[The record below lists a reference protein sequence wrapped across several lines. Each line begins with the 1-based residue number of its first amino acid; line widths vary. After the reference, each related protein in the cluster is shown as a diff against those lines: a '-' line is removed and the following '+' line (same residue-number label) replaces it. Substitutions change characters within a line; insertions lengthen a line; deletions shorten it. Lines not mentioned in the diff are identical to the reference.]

1 MKKRLIS
8 LLLAFSM
15 MLTFLPVGA
24 VTVFAV
30 DSEWSCG
37 ATDSDTVT
45 AHFNSTSGTLTFSGE
60 GAMENYQTMHFVAPW
75 KEISNQIKKIVIEN
89 GVTSIGSNAF
99 YQCSDMQATLDLSN
113 AKALTSIGNNAFYGC
128 KELTGTLKFPDSVT
142 GIGAKAFRDCNNLS
156 GNFELPESL
165 QSVGIDAFCNCYNL
179 TGGLKLPDTVT
190 SIGTG
195 AFNNCAKLDGY
206 LVLSSSLTKIPQY
219 AFNNCVN
226 LKVEDKLVIPSS
238 VTVIEDGAF
247 TRCSSLTG
255 DLEIPDTVTSIG
267 NHAFNGCSSL
277 NGYLTLPSQLT
288 VIPSCAFWNCS
299 QLKVQGGL
307 KIPENVKS
315 IGWGAFKGCAQLK
328 GSLTLPEN
336 IESIGRQAFYDCT
349 GLTGTLKIPE
359 NVKSIGGDAFRG
371 CAQLKGSLTLPK
383 DIESIGE
390 QAFYDCTGLTG
401 TLKIPDTVTKI
412 EQGTFYH
419 CGLDFIF
426 PSNVTSIGPRA
437 FDACVNFKGDE
448 EGNFMIPETVQTVG
462 EDAFKRAGIKRLFLP
477 QNLQNI
483 QQIDEQNRAIYYNGT
498 RAELEEAIGTNNFTN
513 LDRAKLKIGSQ
524 DIRYL
529 CNVTFNPNGGVFA
542 DGTSAPKTIEGIYR
556 TEKVATKGD
565 VPANPTRKG
574 YVFDGW
580 YYTDNVARAMTA
592 FDPATE
598 GVPDTIT
605 LYAAWR
611 QTDTLATVAI
621 SGLSDGDTL
630 VKGKEYP
637 FTVKITPDGDAGNGK
652 LTLTLANGG
661 TLYQQKDDG
670 TWEEMTSSELDIA
683 LVSKS
688 YQFKLIP
695 DQTGPNTLTA
705 GVQKDGLTGAPNTD
719 EVNFTVRDYEDGTVA
734 IEGLEDAVIKEGES
748 KDFTVK
754 VDPKDDTG
762 KGKIDFGGKNG
773 EVQYKDG
780 DDWKDMPADGLEI
793 DLDDGAKDYE
803 FRITPKETGK
813 QTLTAAVKQ
822 DKNELAR
829 DEKDFVVSEMPILT
843 LKDGV
848 ITSVTVPGKDGAD
861 PEDITEIVKKNANED
876 GSFNVP
882 EGATV
887 SVAFDKD
894 AFADSGLKFGHWD
907 ITGLDDPNA
916 YQDKESF
923 AFEMPAKGVTLKAMT
938 QDASIEDDEPN
949 VLGTAAIIGTAA
961 VGGAVL
967 GYQAY
972 SLGAEFAGKLMALPY
987 FPSNRSALAMM
998 LWEDAG
1004 KPMPESELLYP
1015 DVGQEERD
1023 MDLQHAARWAMENEL
1038 IPDLN
1043 DEGTAPEEMKFYPDN
1058 TVSKIDVLNAWQK
1071 AQELKQNA

>member
-1 MKKRLIS
+1 MKKRLVS

-24 VTVFAV
+24 VTAFAE
-30 DSEWSCG
+30 DPEWSCG
-37 ATDSDTVT
+37 ANASNIVT
-45 AHFNSTSGTLTFSGE
+45 AHFNSASGTLTFSGE

-99 YQCSDMQATLDLSN
+99 YQCSDMQATLDLSD

-128 KELTGTLKFPDSVT
+128 KKLTGSLEIPDSVT
-142 GIGAKAFRDCNNLS
+142 EIGAEAFLDCNNLS
-156 GNFELPESL
+156 GNFELPEGL
-165 QSVGIDAFCNCYNL
+165 QSVGNDAFYNCYNL

-195 AFNNCAKLDGY
+195 AFYNCANLDGY
-206 LVLSSSLTKIPQY
+206 LVLSSSLTKIPKI

-238 VTVIEDGAF
+238 VTVIEDAAF
-247 TRCSSLTG
+247 ARCSSLTG

-267 NHAFNGCSSL
+267 NNAFYGCSSL

-315 IGWGAFKGCAQLK
+315 IGWGAF
-328 GSLTLPEN
+328 
-336 IESIGRQAFYDCT
+336 
-349 GLTGTLKIPE
+349 
-359 NVKSIGGDAFRG
+359 RG

-383 DIESIGE
+383 DIESIGR

-401 TLKIPDTVTKI
+401 TFKIPDTVTEI
-412 EQGTFYH
+412 EQETFYH

-426 PSNVTSIGPRA
+426 PSNVTSIGLRA

-448 EGNFMIPETVQTVG
+448 EGNFMIPETVQTVR

-483 QQIDEQNRAIYYNGT
+483 RQIDEQNRAIYYNGT

-513 LDRAKLKIGSQ
+513 LDRANLKIGSQ

-529 CNVTFNPNGGVFA
+529 CDVTFNPNGGTFK
-542 DGTSAPKTIEGIYR
+542 DGTSAPVTIKEIWR

-611 QTDTLATVAI
+611 QTDTFATVAI

-670 TWEEMTSSELDIA
+670 TWEKMTSSELDIA

-688 YQFKLIP
+688 YQFKLVP

-719 EVNFTVRDYEDGTVA
+719 EVSFTVRDYEDGTVT
-734 IEGLEDAVIKEGES
+734 IDGLDNVTLNEEKS
-748 KDFTVK
+748 HDFTVR

-803 FRITPKETGK
+803 FRITPKMSGE
-813 QTLTAAVKQ
+813 QTLT
-822 DKNELAR
+822 
-829 DEKDFVVSEMPILT
+829 
-843 LKDGV
+843 
-848 ITSVTVPGKDGAD
+848 VTVTKENGDELGKAEAKYTVNKKDVFHTLTVIGGTVKVDGTAVAPDAD
-861 PEDITEIVKKNANED
+861 NSYPVKEDAVVEVSFDRSILSDAQTFDQWTISDKSLLGDPDVAYDEETFTFTMPHADVK
-876 GSFNVP
+876 
-882 EGATV
+882 
-887 SVAFDKD
+887 
-894 AFADSGLKFGHWD
+894 
-907 ITGLDDPNA
+907 I
-916 YQDKESF
+916 ES
-923 AFEMPAKGVTLKAMT
+923 MT
-938 QDASIEDDEPN
+938 RDASIDEGPN
-949 VLGTAAIIGTAA
+949 LLEKGAAAGTVIVGGVVLLYQGHMLGTELYLRYLLPHGAIVPQNRAEL
-961 VGGAVL
+961 AVL
-967 GYQAY
+967 
-972 SLGAEFAGKLMALPY
+972 
-987 FPSNRSALAMM
+987 
-998 LWEDAG
+998 LWQDAG
-1004 KPMPESELLYP
+1004 NPEPVSTALYS
-1015 DVGQEERD
+1015 DISNEDSAIQ
-1023 MDLQHAARWAMENEL
+1023 QAARWAVENDLMELLDADEH
-1038 IPDLN
+1038 PDHF
-1043 DEGTAPEEMKFYPDN
+1043 DPFAPVTFTD
-1058 TVSKIDVLNAWQK
+1058 SIHAWKK
-1071 AQELKQNA
+1071 AQERKQTPTT

>member
-1 MKKRLIS
+1 MKKRLVS

-24 VTVFAV
+24 VTAFAE
-30 DSEWSCG
+30 DPEWSCG
-37 ATDSDTVT
+37 ANASNIVT
-45 AHFNSTSGTLTFSGE
+45 AHFNSASGTLTFSGE

-99 YQCSDMQATLDLSN
+99 YQCSDMQATLDFSD

-128 KELTGTLKFPDSVT
+128 KKLTGSLEIPDSVT
-142 GIGAKAFRDCNNLS
+142 EIGAEAFLDCNNLS
-156 GNFELPESL
+156 GNFELPEGL
-165 QSVGIDAFCNCYNL
+165 QSVGNDAFYNCYNL

-195 AFNNCAKLDGY
+195 AFYNCANLDGY
-206 LVLSSSLTKIPQY
+206 LVLSSSLTKIPKI

-238 VTVIEDGAF
+238 VTVIEDAAF
-247 TRCSSLTG
+247 ARCSSLTG

-267 NHAFNGCSSL
+267 NNAFYGCSSL

-315 IGWGAFKGCAQLK
+315 IGWGAF
-328 GSLTLPEN
+328 
-336 IESIGRQAFYDCT
+336 
-349 GLTGTLKIPE
+349 
-359 NVKSIGGDAFRG
+359 RG

-383 DIESIGE
+383 DIESIGR

-401 TLKIPDTVTKI
+401 TFKIPDTVTEI
-412 EQGTFYH
+412 EQETFYH

-426 PSNVTSIGPRA
+426 PSNVTSIGLRA

-448 EGNFMIPETVQTVG
+448 EGNFMIPETVQTVR

-483 QQIDEQNRAIYYNGT
+483 RQIDEQNRAIYYNGT

-513 LDRAKLKIGSQ
+513 LDRANLKIGSQ

-529 CNVTFNPNGGVFA
+529 CDVTFNPNGGTFK
-542 DGTSAPKTIEGIYR
+542 DGTSAPVTIKEIWR

-611 QTDTLATVAI
+611 QTDTFATVAI

-688 YQFKLIP
+688 YQFKLVP

-719 EVNFTVRDYEDGTVA
+719 EVSFTVRDYEDGTVT
-734 IEGLEDAVIKEGES
+734 IDGLDNVTLNEEKS
-748 KDFTVK
+748 HDFTVR

-803 FRITPKETGK
+803 FRITPKMSGE
-813 QTLTAAVKQ
+813 QTLT
-822 DKNELAR
+822 
-829 DEKDFVVSEMPILT
+829 
-843 LKDGV
+843 
-848 ITSVTVPGKDGAD
+848 VTVTKENGDELGKAEAKYTVNKKDVFHTLTVIGGTVKVDGTAVAPDAD
-861 PEDITEIVKKNANED
+861 NSYPVKEDAVVEVSFDRSILSDAQTFDQWTISDKSLLGDPDVAYDEETFTFTMPHADVK
-876 GSFNVP
+876 
-882 EGATV
+882 
-887 SVAFDKD
+887 
-894 AFADSGLKFGHWD
+894 
-907 ITGLDDPNA
+907 I
-916 YQDKESF
+916 ES
-923 AFEMPAKGVTLKAMT
+923 MT
-938 QDASIEDDEPN
+938 RDASIDEGPN
-949 VLGTAAIIGTAA
+949 LLEKGAAAGTVIVGGVVLLYQGHMLGTELYLRYLLPHGAIVPQNRAEL
-961 VGGAVL
+961 AVL
-967 GYQAY
+967 
-972 SLGAEFAGKLMALPY
+972 
-987 FPSNRSALAMM
+987 
-998 LWEDAG
+998 LWQDAG
-1004 KPMPESELLYP
+1004 NPEPVSTALYS
-1015 DVGQEERD
+1015 DISNEDSAIQ
-1023 MDLQHAARWAMENEL
+1023 QAARWAVENDLMELLDADEH
-1038 IPDLN
+1038 PDHF
-1043 DEGTAPEEMKFYPDN
+1043 DPFAPVTFTD
-1058 TVSKIDVLNAWQK
+1058 SIHAWKK
-1071 AQELKQNA
+1071 AQERKQTPTT

>member
-1 MKKRLIS
+1 MQKSKNRQTSRMVGAALFCFAVAWEFCKGGSYMKKRLLSMI
-8 LLLAFSM
+8 LAVSM

-24 VTVFAV
+24 VTAFAE
-30 DSEWSCG
+30 DPEWSCG
-37 ATDSDTVT
+37 ANASNIVT
-45 AHFNSTSGTLTFSGE
+45 AHFNSASGTLTFSGE

-75 KEISNQIKKIVIEN
+75 KKISNQIKKIVIEN

-99 YQCSDMQATLDLSN
+99 YQCSDMQATLDLSD

-128 KELTGTLKFPDSVT
+128 KKLTGSLEIPDSVT
-142 GIGAKAFRDCNNLS
+142 KIGAEAFRDCNNLS
-156 GNFELPESL
+156 GNFELPKGL
-165 QSVGIDAFCNCYNL
+165 QSVGNAAFCNCYNL

-195 AFNNCAKLDGY
+195 AFYNCAKLDGY
-206 LVLSSSLTKIPQY
+206 LVLSSSLTKIPQN

-247 TRCSSLTG
+247 ARCSSLTG
-255 DLEIPDTVTSIG
+255 DLKIPDTVTSIG
-267 NHAFNGCSSL
+267 NNAFNGCSSL

-307 KIPENVKS
+307 KIPENVNS
-315 IGWGAFKGCAQLK
+315 IGWGAFRGCAQLK
-328 GSLTLPEN
+328 GSLTLPED

-349 GLTGTLKIPE
+349 GLTGT
-359 NVKSIGGDAFRG
+359 F
-371 CAQLKGSLTLPK
+371 
-383 DIESIGE
+383 
-390 QAFYDCTGLTG
+390 
-401 TLKIPDTVTKI
+401 KIPDTVTKI
-412 EQGTFYH
+412 EQETFYH

-426 PSNVTSIGPRA
+426 PSNVTSIGLRA

-565 VPANPTRKG
+565 VPATPTRKG

-688 YQFKLIP
+688 YQFKLVP

-719 EVNFTVRDYEDGTVA
+719 EVSFTVRDYEDGTVT
-734 IEGLEDAVIKEGES
+734 IEGLDNVTLNEEKS
-748 KDFTVK
+748 HDFTVR

-803 FRITPKETGK
+803 FRITPKMSGE
-813 QTLTAAVKQ
+813 QTLT
-822 DKNELAR
+822 
-829 DEKDFVVSEMPILT
+829 
-843 LKDGV
+843 
-848 ITSVTVPGKDGAD
+848 VTVTKENGDELGKAEAKYTVNKKDVFHTLTVIGGTVKVDGTAVAPDAD
-861 PEDITEIVKKNANED
+861 NSYPVKEDAVVEVSFDRSILSDAQTFDQWTISDKSLLGDPDVAYDEETFTFTMPHADVK
-876 GSFNVP
+876 
-882 EGATV
+882 
-887 SVAFDKD
+887 
-894 AFADSGLKFGHWD
+894 
-907 ITGLDDPNA
+907 I
-916 YQDKESF
+916 ES
-923 AFEMPAKGVTLKAMT
+923 MT
-938 QDASIEDDEPN
+938 RDASIDEGPN
-949 VLGTAAIIGTAA
+949 LLEKGAAAGTVIVGGVVLLYQGHMLGTELYLRYLLPHGAIVPQNRAEL
-961 VGGAVL
+961 AVL
-967 GYQAY
+967 
-972 SLGAEFAGKLMALPY
+972 
-987 FPSNRSALAMM
+987 
-998 LWEDAG
+998 LWQDAG
-1004 KPMPESELLYP
+1004 NPEPVSTALYS
-1015 DVGQEERD
+1015 DISNEDSAIQ
-1023 MDLQHAARWAMENEL
+1023 QAARWAVENDLMELLDADEH
-1038 IPDLN
+1038 PDHF
-1043 DEGTAPEEMKFYPDN
+1043 DPFAPVTFTD
-1058 TVSKIDVLNAWQK
+1058 SIHAWKK
-1071 AQELKQNA
+1071 AQERKQTPTT

>member
-1 MKKRLIS
+1 MKKRLVS

-24 VTVFAV
+24 VTAFAE
-30 DSEWSCG
+30 DPEWSCG
-37 ATDSDTVT
+37 PNASNIVT
-45 AHFNSTSGTLTFSGE
+45 AHFDSASGTLTFSGE
-60 GAMENYQTMHFVAPW
+60 GAMENYQTMHYVAPW
-75 KEISNQIKKIVIEN
+75 KEISNQIKKIVIQN

-99 YQCSDMQATLDLSN
+99 YQCSDMQATLDLSDAN
-113 AKALTSIGNNAFYGC
+113 ALTSIGDNAFYEC
-128 KELTGTLKFPDSVT
+128 KKLTGSLEIPDSVT
-142 GIGAKAFRDCNNLS
+142 EIGAEAFLDCNNLS
-156 GNFELPESL
+156 GNFELPEGL
-165 QSVGIDAFCNCYNL
+165 QSVGNDAFYNCYNL

-195 AFNNCAKLDGY
+195 AFYNCAKLDGY
-206 LVLSSSLTKIPQY
+206 LVLSSSLTKIPKI

-238 VTVIEDGAF
+238 VTVIEDAAF
-247 TRCSSLTG
+247 ARCSSLTG

-267 NHAFNGCSSL
+267 NNAFYGCSSL

-307 KIPENVKS
+307 RIPENVKS
-315 IGWGAFKGCAQLK
+315 IGWGAFRGCAQLK

-349 GLTGTLKIPE
+349 GLTGT
-359 NVKSIGGDAFRG
+359 F
-371 CAQLKGSLTLPK
+371 
-383 DIESIGE
+383 
-390 QAFYDCTGLTG
+390 
-401 TLKIPDTVTKI
+401 KIPDKVTEI
-412 EQGTFYH
+412 EQETFYH

-462 EDAFKRAGIKRLFLP
+462 EDAFRRAGIKRLFLP

-483 QQIDEQNRAIYYNGT
+483 QKIDEQNRAIYYNGT

-670 TWEEMTSSELDIA
+670 TWEKMTSSELDIA

-688 YQFKLIP
+688 YQFRLVP

-719 EVNFTVRDYEDGTVA
+719 EVSFTVRDYEDGTVT
-734 IEGLEDAVIKEGES
+734 IDGLDNVTLNEEKS
-748 KDFTVK
+748 HDFTVR

-803 FRITPKETGK
+803 FRITPKMSGE
-813 QTLTAAVKQ
+813 QTLT
-822 DKNELAR
+822 
-829 DEKDFVVSEMPILT
+829 
-843 LKDGV
+843 
-848 ITSVTVPGKDGAD
+848 VTVTKENGDELGKAEAKYTVNKKDVFHTLTVIGGTVKVDGTAVAPDAD
-861 PEDITEIVKKNANED
+861 NSYPVKEDAVVEVSFDRSILSDAQTFDQWTISDKSLLGDPDVAYDEETFTFTMPHADVK
-876 GSFNVP
+876 
-882 EGATV
+882 
-887 SVAFDKD
+887 
-894 AFADSGLKFGHWD
+894 
-907 ITGLDDPNA
+907 I
-916 YQDKESF
+916 ES
-923 AFEMPAKGVTLKAMT
+923 MT
-938 QDASIEDDEPN
+938 RDASIDEGPN
-949 VLGTAAIIGTAA
+949 LLEKGAAAGTVIVGGVVLLYQGHMLGTELYLRYLLPHGAIVPQNRAEL
-961 VGGAVL
+961 AVL
-967 GYQAY
+967 
-972 SLGAEFAGKLMALPY
+972 
-987 FPSNRSALAMM
+987 
-998 LWEDAG
+998 LWQDAG
-1004 KPMPESELLYP
+1004 NPEPVSTALYS
-1015 DVGQEERD
+1015 DISNEDSAIQ
-1023 MDLQHAARWAMENEL
+1023 QAARWAVENDLMELLDADEH
-1038 IPDLN
+1038 PDHF
-1043 DEGTAPEEMKFYPDN
+1043 DPFAPVTFTD
-1058 TVSKIDVLNAWQK
+1058 SIHAWKK
-1071 AQELKQNA
+1071 AQERKQTPTT

>member
-1 MKKRLIS
+1 MKKRLVS

-24 VTVFAV
+24 VTAFAE
-30 DSEWSCG
+30 DPEWSCG
-37 ATDSDTVT
+37 ANASNIVT
-45 AHFNSTSGTLTFSGE
+45 AHFNSASGTLTFSGE

-99 YQCSDMQATLDLSN
+99 YQCSDMQATLDLSD

-128 KELTGTLKFPDSVT
+128 KKLTGSLEIPDSVT
-142 GIGAKAFRDCNNLS
+142 EIGAEAFLDCNNLS
-156 GNFELPESL
+156 GNFELPEGL
-165 QSVGIDAFCNCYNL
+165 QSVGNDAFYNCYNL

-195 AFNNCAKLDGY
+195 AFYNCANLDGY
-206 LVLSSSLTKIPQY
+206 LVLSSSLTKIPKI

-238 VTVIEDGAF
+238 VTVIEDAAF
-247 TRCSSLTG
+247 ARCSSLTG

-267 NHAFNGCSSL
+267 NNAFYGCSSL

-315 IGWGAFKGCAQLK
+315 IGWGAF
-328 GSLTLPEN
+328 
-336 IESIGRQAFYDCT
+336 
-349 GLTGTLKIPE
+349 
-359 NVKSIGGDAFRG
+359 RG

-383 DIESIGE
+383 DIESIGR

-401 TLKIPDTVTKI
+401 TFKIPDTVTEI
-412 EQGTFYH
+412 EQETFYH

-426 PSNVTSIGPRA
+426 PSNVTSIGLRA

-448 EGNFMIPETVQTVG
+448 EGNFMIPETVQTVR

-483 QQIDEQNRAIYYNGT
+483 RQIDEQNRAIYYNGT

-513 LDRAKLKIGSQ
+513 LDRANLKIGSQ

-529 CNVTFNPNGGVFA
+529 CDVTFNPNGGTFK
-542 DGTSAPKTIEGIYR
+542 DGTSAPVTIKEIWR

-611 QTDTLATVAI
+611 QTDTFATVAI

-688 YQFKLIP
+688 YQFKLVP

-719 EVNFTVRDYEDGTVA
+719 EVSFTVRDYEDGTVT
-734 IEGLEDAVIKEGES
+734 IDGLDNVTLNEEKS
-748 KDFTVK
+748 HDFTVR

-803 FRITPKETGK
+803 FRITPKMSGE
-813 QTLTAAVKQ
+813 QTLT
-822 DKNELAR
+822 
-829 DEKDFVVSEMPILT
+829 
-843 LKDGV
+843 
-848 ITSVTVPGKDGAD
+848 VTVTKENGDELGKAEAKYTVNKKDVFHTLTVIGGTVKVDGTAVAPDAD
-861 PEDITEIVKKNANED
+861 NSYPVKEDAVVEVSFDRSILSDAQTFDQWTISDKSLLGDPDVAYNEETFTFTMPHADVK
-876 GSFNVP
+876 
-882 EGATV
+882 
-887 SVAFDKD
+887 
-894 AFADSGLKFGHWD
+894 
-907 ITGLDDPNA
+907 I
-916 YQDKESF
+916 ES
-923 AFEMPAKGVTLKAMT
+923 MT
-938 QDASIEDDEPN
+938 RDASIDEGPN
-949 VLGTAAIIGTAA
+949 LLEKGAAAGTVIVGGVVLLYQGHMLGTELYLRYLLPHGAIVPQNRAEL
-961 VGGAVL
+961 AVL
-967 GYQAY
+967 
-972 SLGAEFAGKLMALPY
+972 
-987 FPSNRSALAMM
+987 
-998 LWEDAG
+998 LWQDAG
-1004 KPMPESELLYP
+1004 NPEPVSTALYS
-1015 DVGQEERD
+1015 DISNEDSAIQ
-1023 MDLQHAARWAMENEL
+1023 QAARWAVENDLMELLDADEH
-1038 IPDLN
+1038 PDHF
-1043 DEGTAPEEMKFYPDN
+1043 DPFAPVTFTD
-1058 TVSKIDVLNAWQK
+1058 SIHAWKK
-1071 AQELKQNA
+1071 AQERKQTPTT

>member
-1 MKKRLIS
+1 MKKRLLSMI
-8 LLLAFSM
+8 LAVSM

-24 VTVFAV
+24 VTAFAE
-30 DSEWSCG
+30 DSEWNCG
-37 ATDSDTVT
+37 VNTSNIVT
-45 AHFNSTSGTLTFSGE
+45 AHFDSASGTLTFSGE

-99 YQCSDMQATLDLSN
+99 YQCSDMQATLDLSD

-128 KELTGTLKFPDSVT
+128 KKLTGSLEIPDSVT
-142 GIGAKAFRDCNNLS
+142 EIGAEAFLDCNNLS
-156 GNFELPESL
+156 GNFELPEGL
-165 QSVGIDAFCNCYNL
+165 QSVGNDAFYNCYNL

-195 AFNNCAKLDGY
+195 AFYNCANLDGY
-206 LVLSSSLTKIPQY
+206 LVLSSSLTKIPKI

-238 VTVIEDGAF
+238 VTVIEDAAF
-247 TRCSSLTG
+247 ARCSSLTG

-267 NHAFNGCSSL
+267 NNAFYGCSSL

-315 IGWGAFKGCAQLK
+315 IGWGAF
-328 GSLTLPEN
+328 
-336 IESIGRQAFYDCT
+336 
-349 GLTGTLKIPE
+349 
-359 NVKSIGGDAFRG
+359 RG

-383 DIESIGE
+383 DIESIGR

-401 TLKIPDTVTKI
+401 TFKIPDTVTEI
-412 EQGTFYH
+412 EQETFYH

-462 EDAFKRAGIKRLFLP
+462 KDAFKRAGIKRLFLP

-565 VPANPTRKG
+565 VPAPPTRKG

-598 GVPDTIT
+598 GVPDTTT

-637 FTVKITPDGDAGNGK
+637 
-652 LTLTLANGG
+652 
-661 TLYQQKDDG
+661 LY
-670 TWEEMTSSELDIA
+670 
-683 LVSKS
+683 
-688 YQFKLIP
+688 
-695 DQTGPNTLTA
+695 
-705 GVQKDGLTGAPNTD
+705 
-719 EVNFTVRDYEDGTVA
+719 
-734 IEGLEDAVIKEGES
+734 
-748 KDFTVK
+748 
-754 VDPKDDTG
+754 
-762 KGKIDFGGKNG
+762 GKNH
-773 EVQYKDG
+773 
-780 DDWKDMPADGLEI
+780 P
-793 DLDDGAKDYE
+793 
-803 FRITPKETGK
+803 
-813 QTLTAAVKQ
+813 
-822 DKNELAR
+822 
-829 DEKDFVVSEMPILT
+829 
-843 LKDGV
+843 
-848 ITSVTVPGKDGAD
+848 
-861 PEDITEIVKKNANED
+861 
-876 GSFNVP
+876 
-882 EGATV
+882 
-887 SVAFDKD
+887 
-894 AFADSGLKFGHWD
+894 
-907 ITGLDDPNA
+907 
-916 YQDKESF
+916 
-923 AFEMPAKGVTLKAMT
+923 
-938 QDASIEDDEPN
+938 
-949 VLGTAAIIGTAA
+949 
-961 VGGAVL
+961 
-967 GYQAY
+967 
-972 SLGAEFAGKLMALPY
+972 
-987 FPSNRSALAMM
+987 
-998 LWEDAG
+998 
-1004 KPMPESELLYP
+1004 
-1015 DVGQEERD
+1015 
-1023 MDLQHAARWAMENEL
+1023 RW
-1038 IPDLN
+1038 
-1043 DEGTAPEEMKFYPDN
+1043 
-1058 TVSKIDVLNAWQK
+1058 
-1071 AQELKQNA
+1071 

>member
-1 MKKRLIS
+1 MKKRLVS

-24 VTVFAV
+24 VTAFAE
-30 DSEWSCG
+30 DPEWSCG
-37 ATDSDTVT
+37 ANASNIVT
-45 AHFNSTSGTLTFSGE
+45 AHFNSASGTLTFSGE

-99 YQCSDMQATLDLSN
+99 YQCSDMQATLDLSD

-128 KELTGTLKFPDSVT
+128 KKLTGSLEIPDSVT
-142 GIGAKAFRDCNNLS
+142 EIGAEAFLDCNNLS
-156 GNFELPESL
+156 GNFELPEGL
-165 QSVGIDAFCNCYNL
+165 QSVGNDAFYNCYNL

-195 AFNNCAKLDGY
+195 AFYNCANLDGY
-206 LVLSSSLTKIPQY
+206 LVLSSSLTKIPKI

-238 VTVIEDGAF
+238 VTVIEDAAF
-247 TRCSSLTG
+247 ARCSSLTG

-267 NHAFNGCSSL
+267 NNAFYGCSSL

-315 IGWGAFKGCAQLK
+315 IGWGAF
-328 GSLTLPEN
+328 
-336 IESIGRQAFYDCT
+336 
-349 GLTGTLKIPE
+349 
-359 NVKSIGGDAFRG
+359 RG

-383 DIESIGE
+383 DIESIGR

-401 TLKIPDTVTKI
+401 TFKIPDTVTEI
-412 EQGTFYH
+412 EQETFYH

-426 PSNVTSIGPRA
+426 PSNVTSIGLRA

-448 EGNFMIPETVQTVG
+448 EGNFMIPETVQTVR

-483 QQIDEQNRAIYYNGT
+483 RQIDEQNRAIYYNGT

-513 LDRAKLKIGSQ
+513 LDRANLKIGSQ

-529 CNVTFNPNGGVFA
+529 CDVTFNPNGGTFR
-542 DGTSAPKTIEGIYR
+542 DGTSAPVTIKEIWR

-611 QTDTLATVAI
+611 QTDTFATVAI

-670 TWEEMTSSELDIA
+670 TWEKMTSSELDIA

-688 YQFKLIP
+688 YQFKLVP

-719 EVNFTVRDYEDGTVA
+719 EVSFTVRDYEDGTVT
-734 IEGLEDAVIKEGES
+734 IDGLDNVTLNEEKS
-748 KDFTVK
+748 HDFTVR

-803 FRITPKETGK
+803 FRITPKMSGE
-813 QTLTAAVKQ
+813 QTLT
-822 DKNELAR
+822 
-829 DEKDFVVSEMPILT
+829 
-843 LKDGV
+843 
-848 ITSVTVPGKDGAD
+848 VTVTKENGDELGKAEAKYTVNKKDVFHTLTVIGGTVKVDGTAVAPDAD
-861 PEDITEIVKKNANED
+861 NSYPVKEDAVVEVSFDRSILSDAQTFDQWTISDKSLLGDPDVAYDEETFTFTMPHADVK
-876 GSFNVP
+876 
-882 EGATV
+882 
-887 SVAFDKD
+887 
-894 AFADSGLKFGHWD
+894 
-907 ITGLDDPNA
+907 I
-916 YQDKESF
+916 ES
-923 AFEMPAKGVTLKAMT
+923 MT
-938 QDASIEDDEPN
+938 RDASIDEGPN
-949 VLGTAAIIGTAA
+949 LLEKGAAAGTVIVGGVVLLYQGHMLGTELYLRYLLPHGAIVPQNRAEL
-961 VGGAVL
+961 AVL
-967 GYQAY
+967 
-972 SLGAEFAGKLMALPY
+972 
-987 FPSNRSALAMM
+987 
-998 LWEDAG
+998 LWQDAG
-1004 KPMPESELLYP
+1004 NPEPVSTALYS
-1015 DVGQEERD
+1015 DISNEDSAIQ
-1023 MDLQHAARWAMENEL
+1023 QAARWAVENDLMELLDADEH
-1038 IPDLN
+1038 PDHF
-1043 DEGTAPEEMKFYPDN
+1043 DPFAPVTFTD
-1058 TVSKIDVLNAWQK
+1058 SIHAWKK
-1071 AQELKQNA
+1071 AQERKQTPTT

>member
-1 MKKRLIS
+1 MKKRLVS

-24 VTVFAV
+24 VTAFAE
-30 DSEWSCG
+30 DPEWSCG
-37 ATDSDTVT
+37 ANASNIVT
-45 AHFNSTSGTLTFSGE
+45 AHFNSASGTLTFSGE

-99 YQCSDMQATLDLSN
+99 YQCSDMQATLDLSD

-128 KELTGTLKFPDSVT
+128 KKLTGSLEIPDSVT
-142 GIGAKAFRDCNNLS
+142 EIGAEAFLDCNNLS
-156 GNFELPESL
+156 GNFELPEGL
-165 QSVGIDAFCNCYNL
+165 QSVGNDAFYNCYNL

-195 AFNNCAKLDGY
+195 AFYNCAKLDGY
-206 LVLSSSLTKIPQY
+206 LVLSSGLTKIPQN

-238 VTVIEDGAF
+238 VTVIEDAAF
-247 TRCSSLTG
+247 ARCSSLTG

-267 NHAFNGCSSL
+267 NNAFYGCSSL

-315 IGWGAFKGCAQLK
+315 IGWGAF
-328 GSLTLPEN
+328 
-336 IESIGRQAFYDCT
+336 
-349 GLTGTLKIPE
+349 
-359 NVKSIGGDAFRG
+359 RG

-383 DIESIGE
+383 DIESIGR

-401 TLKIPDTVTKI
+401 TFKIPDTVTEI
-412 EQGTFYH
+412 EQETFYH

-426 PSNVTSIGPRA
+426 PSNVTSIGLRA

-448 EGNFMIPETVQTVG
+448 EGNFMIPETVQTVR

-483 QQIDEQNRAIYYNGT
+483 RQIDEQNRAIYYNGT

-513 LDRAKLKIGSQ
+513 LDRANLKIGSQ

-529 CNVTFNPNGGVFA
+529 CDVTFNPNGGTFK
-542 DGTSAPKTIEGIYR
+542 DGTSAPVTIKEIWR

-611 QTDTLATVAI
+611 QTDTFATVAI

-688 YQFKLIP
+688 YQFKLVP

-719 EVNFTVRDYEDGTVA
+719 EVSFTVRDYEDGTVT
-734 IEGLEDAVIKEGES
+734 IDGLDNVTLNEEKS
-748 KDFTVK
+748 HDFTVR

-803 FRITPKETGK
+803 FRITPKMSGE
-813 QTLTAAVKQ
+813 QTLT
-822 DKNELAR
+822 
-829 DEKDFVVSEMPILT
+829 
-843 LKDGV
+843 
-848 ITSVTVPGKDGAD
+848 VTVTKENGDELGKAEAKYTVNKKDVFHTLTVIGGTVKVDGTAVAPDAD
-861 PEDITEIVKKNANED
+861 NSYPVKEDAVVEVSFDRSILSDAQTFDQWTISDKSLLGDPDVAYDEETFTFTMPHADVK
-876 GSFNVP
+876 
-882 EGATV
+882 
-887 SVAFDKD
+887 
-894 AFADSGLKFGHWD
+894 
-907 ITGLDDPNA
+907 I
-916 YQDKESF
+916 ES
-923 AFEMPAKGVTLKAMT
+923 MT
-938 QDASIEDDEPN
+938 RDASIDEGPN
-949 VLGTAAIIGTAA
+949 LLEKGAAAGTVIVGGVVLLYQGHMLGTELYLRYLLPHGAIVPQNRAEL
-961 VGGAVL
+961 AVL
-967 GYQAY
+967 
-972 SLGAEFAGKLMALPY
+972 
-987 FPSNRSALAMM
+987 
-998 LWEDAG
+998 LWQDAG
-1004 KPMPESELLYP
+1004 NPEPVSTALYS
-1015 DVGQEERD
+1015 DISNEDSAIQ
-1023 MDLQHAARWAMENEL
+1023 QAARWAVENDLMELLDADEH
-1038 IPDLN
+1038 PDHF
-1043 DEGTAPEEMKFYPDN
+1043 DPFAPVTFTD
-1058 TVSKIDVLNAWQK
+1058 SIHAWKK
-1071 AQELKQNA
+1071 AQERKQTPTT

>member
-1 MKKRLIS
+1 MKKRLVS

-24 VTVFAV
+24 VTAFAE
-30 DSEWSCG
+30 DPEWSCG
-37 ATDSDTVT
+37 ANASNIVT
-45 AHFNSTSGTLTFSGE
+45 AHFNSASGTLTFSGE

-99 YQCSDMQATLDLSN
+99 YQCSDMQATLDLSD

-128 KELTGTLKFPDSVT
+128 KKLTGSLEIPDSVT
-142 GIGAKAFRDCNNLS
+142 EIGAEAFLDCNNLS
-156 GNFELPESL
+156 GNFELPEGL
-165 QSVGIDAFCNCYNL
+165 QSVGNDAFYNCYNL

-195 AFNNCAKLDGY
+195 AFYNCANLDGY
-206 LVLSSSLTKIPQY
+206 LVLSSSLTKIPKI

-238 VTVIEDGAF
+238 VTVIEDAAF
-247 TRCSSLTG
+247 ARCSSLTG

-267 NHAFNGCSSL
+267 NNAFYGCSSL

-315 IGWGAFKGCAQLK
+315 IGWGAF
-328 GSLTLPEN
+328 
-336 IESIGRQAFYDCT
+336 
-349 GLTGTLKIPE
+349 
-359 NVKSIGGDAFRG
+359 RG

-383 DIESIGE
+383 DIESIGR

-401 TLKIPDTVTKI
+401 TFKIPDTVTEI
-412 EQGTFYH
+412 EQETFYH

-426 PSNVTSIGPRA
+426 PSNVTSIGLRA

-448 EGNFMIPETVQTVG
+448 EGNFMIPETVQTVR
-462 EDAFKRAGIKRLFLP
+462 EDAFMRAGIKRLFLP

-483 QQIDEQNRAIYYNGT
+483 RQIDEQNRAIYYNGT

-513 LDRAKLKIGSQ
+513 LDRANLKIGSQ

-529 CNVTFNPNGGVFA
+529 CDVTFNPNGGTFK
-542 DGTSAPKTIEGIYR
+542 DGTSAPVTIKEIWR

-611 QTDTLATVAI
+611 QTDTFATVAI

-688 YQFKLIP
+688 YQFKLVP

-719 EVNFTVRDYEDGTVA
+719 EVSFTVRDYEDGTVT
-734 IEGLEDAVIKEGES
+734 IDGLDNVTLNEEKS
-748 KDFTVK
+748 HDFTVR

-803 FRITPKETGK
+803 FRITPKMSGE
-813 QTLTAAVKQ
+813 QTLT
-822 DKNELAR
+822 
-829 DEKDFVVSEMPILT
+829 
-843 LKDGV
+843 
-848 ITSVTVPGKDGAD
+848 VTVTKENGDELGKAEAKYTVNKKDVFHTLTVIGGTVKVDGTAVAPDAD
-861 PEDITEIVKKNANED
+861 NSYPVKEDAVVEVSFDRSILSDAQTFDQWTISDKSLLGDPDVAYDEETFTFTMPHADVK
-876 GSFNVP
+876 
-882 EGATV
+882 
-887 SVAFDKD
+887 
-894 AFADSGLKFGHWD
+894 
-907 ITGLDDPNA
+907 I
-916 YQDKESF
+916 ES
-923 AFEMPAKGVTLKAMT
+923 MT
-938 QDASIEDDEPN
+938 RDASIDEGPN
-949 VLGTAAIIGTAA
+949 LLEKGAAAGTVIVGGVVLLYQGHMLGTELYLRYLLPHGAIVPQNRAEL
-961 VGGAVL
+961 AVL
-967 GYQAY
+967 
-972 SLGAEFAGKLMALPY
+972 
-987 FPSNRSALAMM
+987 
-998 LWEDAG
+998 LWQDAG
-1004 KPMPESELLYP
+1004 NPEPVSTALYS
-1015 DVGQEERD
+1015 DISNEDSAIQ
-1023 MDLQHAARWAMENEL
+1023 QAARWAVENDLMELLDADEH
-1038 IPDLN
+1038 PDHF
-1043 DEGTAPEEMKFYPDN
+1043 DPFAPVTFTD
-1058 TVSKIDVLNAWQK
+1058 SIHAWKK
-1071 AQELKQNA
+1071 AQERKQTPTT

>member
-1 MKKRLIS
+1 MKKRLVS

-24 VTVFAV
+24 VTVFAA

-45 AHFNSTSGTLTFSGE
+45 ARFESASGTLTFSGE

-99 YQCSDMQATLDLSN
+99 YQCGDMQATLDLSD
-113 AKALTSIGNNAFYGC
+113 AKALTSIGDNAFYGC
-128 KELTGTLKFPDSVT
+128 KKLTGSLEIPDSVT
-142 GIGAKAFRDCNNLS
+142 KIGAEAFLDCNNLS
-156 GNFELPESL
+156 GNFELPEGL
-165 QSVGIDAFCNCYNL
+165 QSVGNDAFYNCYNL

-195 AFNNCAKLDGY
+195 AFYNCAKLDGY
-206 LVLSSSLTKIPQY
+206 LVLSSSLTKIPQN
-219 AFNNCVN
+219 AFNHCVN

-238 VTVIEDGAF
+238 VTVIENSAF
-247 TRCSSLTG
+247 ARCSSLTG
-255 DLEIPDTVTSIG
+255 DLEIPDTVTSIE
-267 NHAFNGCSSL
+267 NNAFYGCSSL

-315 IGWGAFKGCAQLK
+315 IGWGAF
-328 GSLTLPEN
+328 
-336 IESIGRQAFYDCT
+336 
-349 GLTGTLKIPE
+349 
-359 NVKSIGGDAFRG
+359 RG

-383 DIESIGE
+383 DIESIGK

-401 TLKIPDTVTKI
+401 TLEIPNTVTKI
-412 EQGTFYH
+412 EQEAFYH

-688 YQFKLIP
+688 YQFKLVP

-719 EVNFTVRDYEDGTVA
+719 KVSFTVRDYEDGTVT
-734 IEGLEDAVIKEGES
+734 IDGLDNVTLNEEKS
-748 KDFTVK
+748 HDFTVR

-803 FRITPKETGK
+803 FRITPKMSGE
-813 QTLTAAVKQ
+813 QTLT
-822 DKNELAR
+822 
-829 DEKDFVVSEMPILT
+829 
-843 LKDGV
+843 
-848 ITSVTVPGKDGAD
+848 VTVTKENGDELGKAEAKYTVNKKDVFHTLTVIGGTVKVDGTAVAPDAD
-861 PEDITEIVKKNANED
+861 NSYPVKEDAVVEVSFDRSILSDAQTFDQWTISDKSLLGDPDVAYDEETFTFTMPHADVK
-876 GSFNVP
+876 
-882 EGATV
+882 
-887 SVAFDKD
+887 
-894 AFADSGLKFGHWD
+894 
-907 ITGLDDPNA
+907 I
-916 YQDKESF
+916 ES
-923 AFEMPAKGVTLKAMT
+923 MT
-938 QDASIEDDEPN
+938 RDASIDEGPN
-949 VLGTAAIIGTAA
+949 LLEKGAAAGTVIVGGVVLLYQGHMLGTELYLRYLLPHGAIVPQNRAEL
-961 VGGAVL
+961 AVL
-967 GYQAY
+967 
-972 SLGAEFAGKLMALPY
+972 
-987 FPSNRSALAMM
+987 
-998 LWEDAG
+998 LWQDAG
-1004 KPMPESELLYP
+1004 NPEPVSTALYS
-1015 DVGQEERD
+1015 DISNEDSAIQ
-1023 MDLQHAARWAMENEL
+1023 QAARWAVENDLMELLDADEH
-1038 IPDLN
+1038 PDHF
-1043 DEGTAPEEMKFYPDN
+1043 DPFAPVTFTD
-1058 TVSKIDVLNAWQK
+1058 SIHAWKK
-1071 AQELKQNA
+1071 AQERKQTPTT

>member
-1 MKKRLIS
+1 MKKRLVS

-24 VTVFAV
+24 VTAFAE
-30 DSEWSCG
+30 DPEWSCG
-37 ATDSDTVT
+37 ANASNIVT
-45 AHFNSTSGTLTFSGE
+45 AHFNSASGTLTFSGE

-99 YQCSDMQATLDLSN
+99 YQCSDMQATLDLSD

-128 KELTGTLKFPDSVT
+128 KKLTGSLEIPDSVT
-142 GIGAKAFRDCNNLS
+142 EIGAEAFLDCNNLS
-156 GNFELPESL
+156 GNFELPEGL
-165 QSVGIDAFCNCYNL
+165 QSVGNDAFYNCYNL

-195 AFNNCAKLDGY
+195 AFYNCANLDGY
-206 LVLSSSLTKIPQY
+206 LVLSSSLTKIPKI

-238 VTVIEDGAF
+238 VTVIEDAAF
-247 TRCSSLTG
+247 ARCSSLTG

-267 NHAFNGCSSL
+267 NNAFYGCSSL

-315 IGWGAFKGCAQLK
+315 IGWGAF
-328 GSLTLPEN
+328 
-336 IESIGRQAFYDCT
+336 
-349 GLTGTLKIPE
+349 
-359 NVKSIGGDAFRG
+359 RG

-383 DIESIGE
+383 DIESIGR

-401 TLKIPDTVTKI
+401 TFKIPDTVTEI
-412 EQGTFYH
+412 EQETFYH

-426 PSNVTSIGPRA
+426 PSNVTSIGLRA

-448 EGNFMIPETVQTVG
+448 EGNFMIPETVQTVR

-483 QQIDEQNRAIYYNGT
+483 RQIDEQNRAIYYNGT

-513 LDRAKLKIGSQ
+513 LDRANLKIGSQ

-529 CNVTFNPNGGVFA
+529 CDVTFNPNGGTFK
-542 DGTSAPKTIEGIYR
+542 DGTSAPVTIKEIWR

-611 QTDTLATVAI
+611 QTDTFATVAI

-661 TLYQQKDDG
+661 KLYQQKDDG

-688 YQFKLIP
+688 YQFKLVP

-719 EVNFTVRDYEDGTVA
+719 EVSFTVRDYEDGTVT
-734 IEGLEDAVIKEGES
+734 IDGLDNVTLNEEKS
-748 KDFTVK
+748 HDFTVR

-803 FRITPKETGK
+803 FRITPKMSGE
-813 QTLTAAVKQ
+813 QTLT
-822 DKNELAR
+822 
-829 DEKDFVVSEMPILT
+829 
-843 LKDGV
+843 
-848 ITSVTVPGKDGAD
+848 VTVTKENGDELGKAEAKYTVNKKDVFHTLTVIGGTVKVDGTAVAPDAD
-861 PEDITEIVKKNANED
+861 NSYPVKEDAVVEVSFDRSILSDAQTFDQWTISDKSLLGDPDVAYDEETFTFTMPHADVK
-876 GSFNVP
+876 
-882 EGATV
+882 
-887 SVAFDKD
+887 
-894 AFADSGLKFGHWD
+894 
-907 ITGLDDPNA
+907 I
-916 YQDKESF
+916 ES
-923 AFEMPAKGVTLKAMT
+923 MT
-938 QDASIEDDEPN
+938 RDASIDEGPN
-949 VLGTAAIIGTAA
+949 LLEKGAAAGTVIVGGVVLLYQGHMLGTELYLRYLLPHGAIVPQNRAEL
-961 VGGAVL
+961 AVL
-967 GYQAY
+967 
-972 SLGAEFAGKLMALPY
+972 
-987 FPSNRSALAMM
+987 
-998 LWEDAG
+998 LWQDAG
-1004 KPMPESELLYP
+1004 NPEPVSTALYS
-1015 DVGQEERD
+1015 DISNEDSAIQ
-1023 MDLQHAARWAMENEL
+1023 QAARWAVENDLMELLDADEH
-1038 IPDLN
+1038 PDHF
-1043 DEGTAPEEMKFYPDN
+1043 DPFAPVTFTD
-1058 TVSKIDVLNAWQK
+1058 SIHAWKK
-1071 AQELKQNA
+1071 AQERKQTPTT

>member
-1 MKKRLIS
+1 MKKRLVS

-24 VTVFAV
+24 VTAFAE
-30 DSEWSCG
+30 DPEWSCG
-37 ATDSDTVT
+37 ANASNIVT
-45 AHFNSTSGTLTFSGE
+45 AHFNSASGTLTFSGE

-99 YQCSDMQATLDLSN
+99 YQCSDMQATLDLSD

-128 KELTGTLKFPDSVT
+128 KKLTGSLEIPDSVT
-142 GIGAKAFRDCNNLS
+142 EIGAEAFLDCNNLS
-156 GNFELPESL
+156 GNFELPEGL
-165 QSVGIDAFCNCYNL
+165 QSVGNDAFYNCYNL

-195 AFNNCAKLDGY
+195 AFYNCANLDGY
-206 LVLSSSLTKIPQY
+206 LVLSSSLTKIPKI

-238 VTVIEDGAF
+238 VTVIEDAAF
-247 TRCSSLTG
+247 ARCSSLTG

-267 NHAFNGCSSL
+267 NNAFYGCSSL

-315 IGWGAFKGCAQLK
+315 IGWGAF
-328 GSLTLPEN
+328 
-336 IESIGRQAFYDCT
+336 
-349 GLTGTLKIPE
+349 
-359 NVKSIGGDAFRG
+359 RG

-383 DIESIGE
+383 DIESIGR

-401 TLKIPDTVTKI
+401 TFKIPDTVTEI
-412 EQGTFYH
+412 EQETFYH

-426 PSNVTSIGPRA
+426 PSNVTSIGLRA

-448 EGNFMIPETVQTVG
+448 EGNFMIPETVQTVR

-483 QQIDEQNRAIYYNGT
+483 RQIDEQNRAIYYNGT

-513 LDRAKLKIGSQ
+513 LDRANLKIGSQ

-529 CNVTFNPNGGVFA
+529 CDVTFNPNGGTFK
-542 DGTSAPKTIEGIYR
+542 DGTSAPVTIKEIWR

-565 VPANPTRKG
+565 VSANPTRKG

-611 QTDTLATVAI
+611 QTDTFATVAI

-688 YQFKLIP
+688 YQFKLVP

-719 EVNFTVRDYEDGTVA
+719 EVSFTVRDYEDGTVT
-734 IEGLEDAVIKEGES
+734 IDGLDNVTLNEEKS
-748 KDFTVK
+748 HDFTVR

-803 FRITPKETGK
+803 FRITPKMSGE
-813 QTLTAAVKQ
+813 QTLT
-822 DKNELAR
+822 
-829 DEKDFVVSEMPILT
+829 
-843 LKDGV
+843 
-848 ITSVTVPGKDGAD
+848 VTVTKENGDELGKAEAKYTVNKKDVFHTLTVIGGTVKVDGTAVAPDAD
-861 PEDITEIVKKNANED
+861 NSYPVKEDAVVEVSFDRSILSDAQTFDQWTISDKSLLGDPDVAYDEETFTFTMPHADVK
-876 GSFNVP
+876 
-882 EGATV
+882 
-887 SVAFDKD
+887 
-894 AFADSGLKFGHWD
+894 
-907 ITGLDDPNA
+907 I
-916 YQDKESF
+916 ES
-923 AFEMPAKGVTLKAMT
+923 MT
-938 QDASIEDDEPN
+938 RDASIDEGPN
-949 VLGTAAIIGTAA
+949 LLEKGAAAGTVIVGGVVLLYQGHMLGTELYLRYLLPHGAIVPQNRAEL
-961 VGGAVL
+961 AVL
-967 GYQAY
+967 
-972 SLGAEFAGKLMALPY
+972 
-987 FPSNRSALAMM
+987 
-998 LWEDAG
+998 LWQDAG
-1004 KPMPESELLYP
+1004 NPEPVSTALYS
-1015 DVGQEERD
+1015 DISNEDSAIQ
-1023 MDLQHAARWAMENEL
+1023 QAARWAVENDLMELLDADEH
-1038 IPDLN
+1038 PDHF
-1043 DEGTAPEEMKFYPDN
+1043 DPFAPVTFTD
-1058 TVSKIDVLNAWQK
+1058 SIHAWKK
-1071 AQELKQNA
+1071 AQERKQTPTT

>member
-1 MKKRLIS
+1 MKKRLVS

-24 VTVFAV
+24 VTAFAE
-30 DSEWSCG
+30 DPEWSCG
-37 ATDSDTVT
+37 ANASNIVT
-45 AHFNSTSGTLTFSGE
+45 AHFNSASGTLTFSGE

-99 YQCSDMQATLDLSN
+99 YQCSDMQATLDLSD

-128 KELTGTLKFPDSVT
+128 KKLTGSLEIPDSVT
-142 GIGAKAFRDCNNLS
+142 EIGAEAFLDCNNLS
-156 GNFELPESL
+156 GNFELPEGL
-165 QSVGIDAFCNCYNL
+165 QSVGNDAFYNCYNL

-195 AFNNCAKLDGY
+195 AFYNCANLDGY
-206 LVLSSSLTKIPQY
+206 LVLSSSLTKIPKI

-238 VTVIEDGAF
+238 VTVIEDAAF
-247 TRCSSLTG
+247 ARCSSLTG

-267 NHAFNGCSSL
+267 NNAFYGCSSL

-315 IGWGAFKGCAQLK
+315 IGWGAF
-328 GSLTLPEN
+328 
-336 IESIGRQAFYDCT
+336 
-349 GLTGTLKIPE
+349 
-359 NVKSIGGDAFRG
+359 RG

-383 DIESIGE
+383 DIESIGR

-401 TLKIPDTVTKI
+401 TFKIPDTVTEI
-412 EQGTFYH
+412 EQETFYH

-426 PSNVTSIGPRA
+426 PSNVTSIGLRA

-448 EGNFMIPETVQTVG
+448 EGNFMIPETVQTVR

-483 QQIDEQNRAIYYNGT
+483 RQIDEQNRAIYYNGT

-513 LDRAKLKIGSQ
+513 LDRANLKIGSQ

-529 CNVTFNPNGGVFA
+529 CDVTFNPNGGTFK
-542 DGTSAPKTIEGIYR
+542 DGTSAPVTIKEIWR

-611 QTDTLATVAI
+611 QTDTFATVAI

-688 YQFKLIP
+688 YQFKLVP

-719 EVNFTVRDYEDGTVA
+719 EVSFTVRDYEDGTVT
-734 IEGLEDAVIKEGES
+734 IDGLDNVTLNEEKS
-748 KDFTVK
+748 HDFTVR

-803 FRITPKETGK
+803 FRITPKMSGE
-813 QTLTAAVKQ
+813 QTLT
-822 DKNELAR
+822 
-829 DEKDFVVSEMPILT
+829 
-843 LKDGV
+843 
-848 ITSVTVPGKDGAD
+848 VTVTKENGDELGKADAKYTVNKKDVFHTLTVIGGTVKVDGTAVAPDAD
-861 PEDITEIVKKNANED
+861 NSYPVKEDAVVEVSFDRSILSDAQTFDQWTISDKSLLGDPDVAYDEETFTFTMPHADVK
-876 GSFNVP
+876 
-882 EGATV
+882 
-887 SVAFDKD
+887 
-894 AFADSGLKFGHWD
+894 
-907 ITGLDDPNA
+907 I
-916 YQDKESF
+916 ES
-923 AFEMPAKGVTLKAMT
+923 MT
-938 QDASIEDDEPN
+938 RDASIDEGPN
-949 VLGTAAIIGTAA
+949 LLEKGAAAGTVIVGGVVLLYQGHMLGTELYLRYLLPHGAIVPQNRAEL
-961 VGGAVL
+961 AVL
-967 GYQAY
+967 
-972 SLGAEFAGKLMALPY
+972 
-987 FPSNRSALAMM
+987 
-998 LWEDAG
+998 LWQDAG
-1004 KPMPESELLYP
+1004 NPEPVSTALYS
-1015 DVGQEERD
+1015 DISNEDSAIQ
-1023 MDLQHAARWAMENEL
+1023 QAARWAVENDLMELLDADEH
-1038 IPDLN
+1038 PDHF
-1043 DEGTAPEEMKFYPDN
+1043 DPFAPVTFTD
-1058 TVSKIDVLNAWQK
+1058 SIHAWKK
-1071 AQELKQNA
+1071 AQERKQTPTT

>member
-1 MKKRLIS
+1 MKKRLVS

-24 VTVFAV
+24 VTAFAE
-30 DSEWSCG
+30 DPEWSCG
-37 ATDSDTVT
+37 ANASNIVT
-45 AHFNSTSGTLTFSGE
+45 AHFNSASGTLTFSGE

-75 KEISNQIKKIVIEN
+75 KEIPNQIKKIVIEN

-99 YQCSDMQATLDLSN
+99 YQCSDMQATLDLSD

-128 KELTGTLKFPDSVT
+128 KKLTGSLEIPDSVT
-142 GIGAKAFRDCNNLS
+142 EIGAEAFLDCNNLS
-156 GNFELPESL
+156 GNFELPEGL
-165 QSVGIDAFCNCYNL
+165 QSVGNDAFYNCYNL

-195 AFNNCAKLDGY
+195 AFYNCANLDGY
-206 LVLSSSLTKIPQY
+206 LVLSSSLTKIPKI

-238 VTVIEDGAF
+238 VTVIEDAAF
-247 TRCSSLTG
+247 ARCSSLTG

-267 NHAFNGCSSL
+267 NNAFYGCSSL

-315 IGWGAFKGCAQLK
+315 IGWGAF
-328 GSLTLPEN
+328 
-336 IESIGRQAFYDCT
+336 
-349 GLTGTLKIPE
+349 
-359 NVKSIGGDAFRG
+359 RG

-383 DIESIGE
+383 DIESIGR

-401 TLKIPDTVTKI
+401 TFKIPDTVTEI
-412 EQGTFYH
+412 EQETFYH

-426 PSNVTSIGPRA
+426 PSNVTSIGLRA

-448 EGNFMIPETVQTVG
+448 EGNFMIPETVQTVR

-483 QQIDEQNRAIYYNGT
+483 RQIDEQNRAIYYNGT

-513 LDRAKLKIGSQ
+513 LDRANLKIGSQ

-529 CNVTFNPNGGVFA
+529 CDVTFNPNGGTFK
-542 DGTSAPKTIEGIYR
+542 DGTSAPVTIKEIWR

-611 QTDTLATVAI
+611 QTDTFATVAI

-688 YQFKLIP
+688 YQFKLVP

-719 EVNFTVRDYEDGTVA
+719 EVSFTVRDYEDGTVT
-734 IEGLEDAVIKEGES
+734 IDGLDNVTLNEEKS
-748 KDFTVK
+748 HDFTVR

-803 FRITPKETGK
+803 FRITPKMSGE
-813 QTLTAAVKQ
+813 QTLT
-822 DKNELAR
+822 
-829 DEKDFVVSEMPILT
+829 
-843 LKDGV
+843 
-848 ITSVTVPGKDGAD
+848 VTVTKENGDELGKAEAKYTVNKKDVFHTLTVIGGTVKVDGTAVAPDAD
-861 PEDITEIVKKNANED
+861 NSYPVKEDAVVEVSFDRSILSDAQTFDQWTISDKSLLGDPDVAYDEETFTFTMPHADVK
-876 GSFNVP
+876 
-882 EGATV
+882 
-887 SVAFDKD
+887 
-894 AFADSGLKFGHWD
+894 
-907 ITGLDDPNA
+907 I
-916 YQDKESF
+916 ES
-923 AFEMPAKGVTLKAMT
+923 MT
-938 QDASIEDDEPN
+938 RDASIDEGPN
-949 VLGTAAIIGTAA
+949 LLEKGAAAGTVIVGGVVLLYQGHMLGTELYLRYLLPHGAIVPQNRAEL
-961 VGGAVL
+961 AVL
-967 GYQAY
+967 
-972 SLGAEFAGKLMALPY
+972 
-987 FPSNRSALAMM
+987 
-998 LWEDAG
+998 LWQDAG
-1004 KPMPESELLYP
+1004 NPEPVSTALYS
-1015 DVGQEERD
+1015 DISNEDSAIQ
-1023 MDLQHAARWAMENEL
+1023 QAARWAVENDLMELLDADEH
-1038 IPDLN
+1038 PDHF
-1043 DEGTAPEEMKFYPDN
+1043 DPFAPVTFTD
-1058 TVSKIDVLNAWQK
+1058 SIHAWKK
-1071 AQELKQNA
+1071 AQERKQTPTT

>member
-1 MKKRLIS
+1 MKKRLLSMI
-8 LLLAFSM
+8 LAVSM

-24 VTVFAV
+24 VTAFAE
-30 DSEWSCG
+30 DPEWSCG

-45 AHFNSTSGTLTFSGE
+45 ARFESASGTLTFSGK
-60 GAMENYQTMHFVAPW
+60 GAMKNYQAMHYPW
-75 KEISNQIKKIVIEN
+75 KEISNQIKKIVIKN
-89 GVTSIGSNAF
+89 DVTSIGSNAF

-113 AKALTSIGNNAFYGC
+113 ANALTSIGNCAFYGC
-128 KELTGTLKFPDSVT
+128 KKLTGSLEIPNSVT
-142 GIGAKAFRDCNNLS
+142 EIGAAAFRDCNNLS
-156 GNFELPESL
+156 GNFDLREGL
-165 QSVGIDAFCNCYNL
+165 QSVGNDAFYNCYNL

-195 AFNNCAKLDGY
+195 AFYNCAKLDGY
-206 LVLSSSLTKIPQY
+206 LVLSSSLTKIPQN
-219 AFNNCVN
+219 AFRNCVN
-226 LKVEDKLVIPSS
+226 LKVEDKLVIPNS

-247 TRCSSLTG
+247 AQCSSLTG
-255 DLEIPDTVTSIG
+255 DLEIPDTVTSIED
-267 NHAFNGCSSL
+267 NAFYGCSSL

-336 IESIGRQAFYDCT
+336 IESIGSR
-349 GLTGTLKIPE
+349 
-359 NVKSIGGDAFRG
+359 
-371 CAQLKGSLTLPK
+371 
-383 DIESIGE
+383 
-390 QAFYDCTGLTG
+390 AFYDCTGLTG
-401 TLKIPDTVTKI
+401 TLKIPDTVTEI
-412 EQGTFYH
+412 EQRTFYH

-426 PSNVTSIGPRA
+426 PSNVTSIGQQA
-437 FDACVNFKGDE
+437 FFACVNFKGDE

-462 EDAFKRAGIKRLFLP
+462 KDAFTRAGIKRLFLP

-483 QQIDEQNRAIYYNGT
+483 QKIDEQNRAIYYNGT

-529 CNVTFNPNGGVFA
+529 CNATFNPNGGVFA
-542 DGTSAPKTIEGIYR
+542 DGTSAPVTIKEIWR

-688 YQFKLIP
+688 YQFKLVP

-719 EVNFTVRDYEDGTVA
+719 EVSFTVRDYEDGTVT
-734 IEGLEDAVIKEGES
+734 IDGLDNVTLNEEKS
-748 KDFTVK
+748 HDFTVR

-803 FRITPKETGK
+803 FRITPKMSGE
-813 QTLTAAVKQ
+813 QTLTVTVTKENG
-822 DKNELAR
+822 NELGKAEAKYTVNKKDVFHTLTVIGGTVKVDGTAVAPDADNSYPVKEDAVVEVSFDR
-829 DEKDFVVSEMPILT
+829 SILSDAQTFDQWTISDKSLLGDPDVAYDEETFTFTMPH
-843 LKDGV
+843 
-848 ITSVTVPGKDGAD
+848 AD
-861 PEDITEIVKKNANED
+861 VK
-876 GSFNVP
+876 
-882 EGATV
+882 
-887 SVAFDKD
+887 
-894 AFADSGLKFGHWD
+894 
-907 ITGLDDPNA
+907 I
-916 YQDKESF
+916 ES
-923 AFEMPAKGVTLKAMT
+923 MT
-938 QDASIEDDEPN
+938 RDASIDEGPN
-949 VLGTAAIIGTAA
+949 LLEKGAAAGTVIVGGVVLLYQGHMLGTELYLRYLLPHGAIVPQNRAEL
-961 VGGAVL
+961 AVL
-967 GYQAY
+967 
-972 SLGAEFAGKLMALPY
+972 
-987 FPSNRSALAMM
+987 
-998 LWEDAG
+998 LWQDAG
-1004 KPMPESELLYP
+1004 NPEPVSTALYS
-1015 DVGQEERD
+1015 DISNEDSAIQ
-1023 MDLQHAARWAMENEL
+1023 QAARWAVENDLMELLDADEH
-1038 IPDLN
+1038 PDHF
-1043 DEGTAPEEMKFYPDN
+1043 DPFAPVTFTD
-1058 TVSKIDVLNAWQK
+1058 SIHAWKK
-1071 AQELKQNA
+1071 AQERKQTPTT

>member
-1 MKKRLIS
+1 MKKRLVS

-24 VTVFAV
+24 VTAFAE
-30 DSEWSCG
+30 DPEWSCG
-37 ATDSDTVT
+37 ANASNIVT
-45 AHFNSTSGTLTFSGE
+45 AHFNSASGTLTFSGE

-99 YQCSDMQATLDLSN
+99 YQCSDMQATLDLSD

-128 KELTGTLKFPDSVT
+128 KKLTGSLEIPDSVT
-142 GIGAKAFRDCNNLS
+142 EIGAEAFLDCNNLS
-156 GNFELPESL
+156 GNFELPEGL
-165 QSVGIDAFCNCYNL
+165 QSVGNDAFYNCYNL

-195 AFNNCAKLDGY
+195 AFYNCANLDGY
-206 LVLSSSLTKIPQY
+206 LVLSSSLTKIPKI

-238 VTVIEDGAF
+238 VTVIEDAAF
-247 TRCSSLTG
+247 ARCSSLTG

-267 NHAFNGCSSL
+267 NNAFYGCSSL

-315 IGWGAFKGCAQLK
+315 IGWGAF
-328 GSLTLPEN
+328 
-336 IESIGRQAFYDCT
+336 
-349 GLTGTLKIPE
+349 
-359 NVKSIGGDAFRG
+359 RG

-383 DIESIGE
+383 DIESIGR

-401 TLKIPDTVTKI
+401 TFKIPDTVTEI
-412 EQGTFYH
+412 EQETFYH

-426 PSNVTSIGPRA
+426 PSNVTSIGLRA

-448 EGNFMIPETVQTVG
+448 EGNFMIPETVQTVR

-483 QQIDEQNRAIYYNGT
+483 RQIDEQNRAIYYNGT

-513 LDRAKLKIGSQ
+513 LDRANLKIGSQ

-529 CNVTFNPNGGVFA
+529 CDVTFNPNGGTFK
-542 DGTSAPKTIEGIYR
+542 DGTSAPVTIKEIWR

-611 QTDTLATVAI
+611 QTDTFATVAI

-688 YQFKLIP
+688 YQFKLVP

-719 EVNFTVRDYEDGTVA
+719 EVSFTVRDYEDGTVT
-734 IEGLEDAVIKEGES
+734 IDGLDNVTLNEEKS
-748 KDFTVK
+748 HDFTVR
-754 VDPKDDTG
+754 VDPKDDIG

-803 FRITPKETGK
+803 FRITPKMSGE
-813 QTLTAAVKQ
+813 QTLT
-822 DKNELAR
+822 
-829 DEKDFVVSEMPILT
+829 
-843 LKDGV
+843 
-848 ITSVTVPGKDGAD
+848 VTVTKENGDELGKAEAKYTVNKKDVFHTLTVIGGTVKVDGTAVAPDAD
-861 PEDITEIVKKNANED
+861 NSYPVKEDAVVEVSFDRSILSDAQTFDQWTISDKSLLGDPDVAYDEETFTFTMPHADVK
-876 GSFNVP
+876 
-882 EGATV
+882 
-887 SVAFDKD
+887 
-894 AFADSGLKFGHWD
+894 
-907 ITGLDDPNA
+907 I
-916 YQDKESF
+916 ES
-923 AFEMPAKGVTLKAMT
+923 MT
-938 QDASIEDDEPN
+938 RDASIDEGPN
-949 VLGTAAIIGTAA
+949 LLEKGAAAGTVIVGGVVLLYQGHMLGTELYLRYLLPHGAIVPQNRAEL
-961 VGGAVL
+961 AVL
-967 GYQAY
+967 
-972 SLGAEFAGKLMALPY
+972 
-987 FPSNRSALAMM
+987 
-998 LWEDAG
+998 LWQDAG
-1004 KPMPESELLYP
+1004 NPEPVSTALYS
-1015 DVGQEERD
+1015 DISNEDSAIQ
-1023 MDLQHAARWAMENEL
+1023 QAARWAVENDLMELLDADEH
-1038 IPDLN
+1038 PDHF
-1043 DEGTAPEEMKFYPDN
+1043 DPFAPVTFTD
-1058 TVSKIDVLNAWQK
+1058 SIHAWKK
-1071 AQELKQNA
+1071 AQERKQTPTT

>member
-1 MKKRLIS
+1 MKKRLVS

-24 VTVFAV
+24 VTAFAE
-30 DSEWSCG
+30 DPEWSCG
-37 ATDSDTVT
+37 ANASNIVT
-45 AHFNSTSGTLTFSGE
+45 AHFNSASGTLTFSGE

-99 YQCSDMQATLDLSN
+99 YQCSDMQATLDLSD

-128 KELTGTLKFPDSVT
+128 KKLTGSLEIPDSVT
-142 GIGAKAFRDCNNLS
+142 EIGAEAFLDCNNLS
-156 GNFELPESL
+156 GNFELPEGL
-165 QSVGIDAFCNCYNL
+165 QSVGNDAFYNCYNL

-195 AFNNCAKLDGY
+195 AFYNCANLDGY
-206 LVLSSSLTKIPQY
+206 LVLSSSLTKIPKI

-238 VTVIEDGAF
+238 VTVIEDAAF
-247 TRCSSLTG
+247 ARCSSLTG

-267 NHAFNGCSSL
+267 NNAFYGCSSL

-315 IGWGAFKGCAQLK
+315 IGWGAF
-328 GSLTLPEN
+328 
-336 IESIGRQAFYDCT
+336 
-349 GLTGTLKIPE
+349 
-359 NVKSIGGDAFRG
+359 RG

-383 DIESIGE
+383 DIESIGR

-401 TLKIPDTVTKI
+401 TFKIPDTVTEI
-412 EQGTFYH
+412 EQETFYH

-426 PSNVTSIGPRA
+426 PSNVTSIGLRA

-448 EGNFMIPETVQTVG
+448 EGNFMIPETVQTVR

-483 QQIDEQNRAIYYNGT
+483 RQIDEQNRAIYYNGT

-513 LDRAKLKIGSQ
+513 LDRANLKIGSQ

-529 CNVTFNPNGGVFA
+529 CDVTFNPNGGTFK
-542 DGTSAPKTIEGIYR
+542 DGTSAPVTIKEIWR

-611 QTDTLATVAI
+611 QTDTFATVAI

-688 YQFKLIP
+688 YQFKLVP

-719 EVNFTVRDYEDGTVA
+719 EVSFTVRDYEDGTVT
-734 IEGLEDAVIKEGES
+734 IDGLDNVTLNEEKS
-748 KDFTVK
+748 HDFTVR

-803 FRITPKETGK
+803 FRITPKMSGE
-813 QTLTAAVKQ
+813 QTLT
-822 DKNELAR
+822 
-829 DEKDFVVSEMPILT
+829 
-843 LKDGV
+843 
-848 ITSVTVPGKDGAD
+848 VTVTKENGDELGKAEAKYTVNKKDVFHTLTVIGGTVKVDGTAVAPDAD
-861 PEDITEIVKKNANED
+861 NSYPVKEDAVVEVSFDRNILSDAQTFDQWTISDKSLLGDPDVAYDEETFTFTMPHADVK
-876 GSFNVP
+876 
-882 EGATV
+882 
-887 SVAFDKD
+887 
-894 AFADSGLKFGHWD
+894 
-907 ITGLDDPNA
+907 I
-916 YQDKESF
+916 ES
-923 AFEMPAKGVTLKAMT
+923 MT
-938 QDASIEDDEPN
+938 RDASIDEGPN
-949 VLGTAAIIGTAA
+949 LLEKGAAAGTVIVGGVVLLYQGHMLGTELYLRYLLPHGAIVPQNRAEL
-961 VGGAVL
+961 AVL
-967 GYQAY
+967 
-972 SLGAEFAGKLMALPY
+972 
-987 FPSNRSALAMM
+987 
-998 LWEDAG
+998 LWQDAG
-1004 KPMPESELLYP
+1004 NPEPVSTALYS
-1015 DVGQEERD
+1015 DISNEDSAIQ
-1023 MDLQHAARWAMENEL
+1023 QAARWAVENDLMELLDADEH
-1038 IPDLN
+1038 PDHF
-1043 DEGTAPEEMKFYPDN
+1043 DPFAPVTFTD
-1058 TVSKIDVLNAWQK
+1058 SIHAWKK
-1071 AQELKQNA
+1071 AQERKQTPTT

>member
-1 MKKRLIS
+1 MKKRLVS

-24 VTVFAV
+24 VTAFAK
-30 DSEWSCG
+30 DPEWNCG
-37 ATDSDTVT
+37 ANASNIVT
-45 AHFNSTSGTLTFSGE
+45 AHFNSASGTLTFSGE
-60 GAMENYQTMHFVAPW
+60 GAMENYQTMHYVAPW
-75 KEISNQIKKIVIEN
+75 KEISNQIKKIVIGN

-99 YQCSDMQATLDLSN
+99 YQCSDMQATLDLSD

-128 KELTGTLKFPDSVT
+128 KKLTGSLKIPDSVT
-142 GIGAKAFRDCNNLS
+142 EIGAEAFLDCNNLS
-156 GNFELPESL
+156 GNFELPEGL
-165 QSVGIDAFCNCYNL
+165 QSVGNDAFYNCYNL

-195 AFNNCAKLDGY
+195 AFYNCAKLDGY
-206 LVLSSSLTKIPQY
+206 LVLSSSLTKIPQN
-219 AFNNCVN
+219 AFNHCVN
-226 LKVEDKLVIPSS
+226 LKVEDKLVIPNS
-238 VTVIEDGAF
+238 VTVIENSAF
-247 TRCSSLTG
+247 ARCSSLTG
-255 DLEIPDTVTSIG
+255 DLEIPDTVTSIED
-267 NHAFNGCSSL
+267 NAFYGCSSL

-288 VIPSCAFWNCS
+288 VIPSCAFWDCS

-315 IGWGAFKGCAQLK
+315 IGWGAFRGCAQLK
-328 GSLTLPEN
+328 GSLTLPED

-349 GLTGTLKIPE
+349 GLTGTLEIP
-359 NVKSIGGDAFRG
+359 N
-371 CAQLKGSLTLPK
+371 
-383 DIESIGE
+383 
-390 QAFYDCTGLTG
+390 
-401 TLKIPDTVTKI
+401 TVTKI
-412 EQGTFYH
+412 EQEAFYH

-426 PSNVTSIGPRA
+426 PSNVTSIGLRA

-565 VPANPTRKG
+565 VPATPTRKG

-688 YQFKLIP
+688 YQFKLVP
-695 DQTGPNTLTA
+695 DQTGSNTLTA

-719 EVNFTVRDYEDGTVA
+719 EVSFTVRDYEDGTVT
-734 IEGLEDAVIKEGES
+734 IDGLDNVTLNEEKS
-748 KDFTVK
+748 HDFTVR

-773 EVQYKDG
+773 EIQYKDG
-780 DDWKDMPADGLEI
+780 DDWKDIPADGLEI

-803 FRITPKETGK
+803 FRITPKMSGE
-813 QTLTAAVKQ
+813 QTLT
-822 DKNELAR
+822 
-829 DEKDFVVSEMPILT
+829 
-843 LKDGV
+843 
-848 ITSVTVPGKDGAD
+848 VTVTKENGDELGKAEAKYTVNKKDVFHTLTVIGGTVKVDGTAVAPDAD
-861 PEDITEIVKKNANED
+861 NSYPVKEDAVVEVSFDRSILSDAQTFDQWTISDKSLLGDPDVAYDEETFTFTMPHADVK
-876 GSFNVP
+876 
-882 EGATV
+882 
-887 SVAFDKD
+887 
-894 AFADSGLKFGHWD
+894 
-907 ITGLDDPNA
+907 I
-916 YQDKESF
+916 ES
-923 AFEMPAKGVTLKAMT
+923 MT
-938 QDASIEDDEPN
+938 RDASIDDGPN
-949 VLGTAAIIGTAA
+949 LLEKGAAAGTVIVGGVVLLYQGHMLGTELYLRYLLPHGAIVPQNRAEL
-961 VGGAVL
+961 AVL
-967 GYQAY
+967 
-972 SLGAEFAGKLMALPY
+972 
-987 FPSNRSALAMM
+987 
-998 LWEDAG
+998 LWQDAG
-1004 KPMPESELLYP
+1004 NPEPVSTALYS
-1015 DVGQEERD
+1015 DISNEDSAIQ
-1023 MDLQHAARWAMENEL
+1023 QAARWAVENDLMELLDADEH
-1038 IPDLN
+1038 PDHF
-1043 DEGTAPEEMKFYPDN
+1043 DPFAPVTFTD
-1058 TVSKIDVLNAWQK
+1058 SIHAWKK
-1071 AQELKQNA
+1071 AQERKQTPTT

>member
-1 MKKRLIS
+1 MKKRLLSMI
-8 LLLAFSM
+8 LAVSM

-24 VTVFAV
+24 VTAFAE
-30 DSEWSCG
+30 DSEWNCG
-37 ATDSDTVT
+37 VNTSNIVT
-45 AHFNSTSGTLTFSGE
+45 AHFDSASGTLTFSGE
-60 GAMENYQTMHFVAPW
+60 GAMKNYQAMNLVAPW
-75 KEISNQIKKIVIEN
+75 KEISNQIKKIVIDN

-99 YQCSDMQATLDLSN
+99 YQCSDMQATLDLSD
-113 AKALTSIGNNAFYGC
+113 AKALTSIGDNAFYEC
-128 KELTGTLKFPDSVT
+128 KKLTGSLEIPNSVT
-142 GIGAKAFRDCNNLS
+142 EIGARAFRNCNNLS
-156 GNFELPESL
+156 GNVDLPEGL
-165 QSVGIDAFCNCYNL
+165 QSVGNDAFYNCYNL

-195 AFNNCAKLDGY
+195 AFYNCAKLDGY
-206 LVLSSSLTKIPQY
+206 LVLSSGLTKIPQN
-219 AFNNCVN
+219 AFSNCVN
-226 LKVEDKLVIPSS
+226 LKVKDKLVIPSS

-328 GSLTLPEN
+328 GSLTLPEG
-336 IESIGRQAFYDCT
+336 IESIG
-349 GLTGTLKIPE
+349 K
-359 NVKSIGGDAFRG
+359 
-371 CAQLKGSLTLPK
+371 
-383 DIESIGE
+383 

-412 EQGTFYH
+412 EQGTFH
-419 CGLDFIF
+419 RCGLDFIF

-437 FDACVNFKGDE
+437 FEACVNFKGDE

-565 VPANPTRKG
+565 VPAKPTRKG

-611 QTDTLATVAI
+611 QTNTLATVAI

-637 FTVKITPDGDAGNGK
+637 FTVKINPDGDAGNGK

-688 YQFKLIP
+688 YQFKLVP

-719 EVNFTVRDYEDGTVA
+719 GVSFTVRDYEDGTVT
-734 IEGLEDAVIKEGES
+734 IEGLENAVIKEGES

-754 VDPKDDTG
+754 VDPKDDANLG
-762 KGKIDFGGKNG
+762 EAFIDFGDKNSEIEYKDKNG
-773 EVQYKDG
+773 EYKP
-780 DDWKDMPADGLEI
+780 MPEGGLKI
-793 DLDDGAKDYE
+793 GLGDGAKDYE
-803 FRITPKETGK
+803 FRITPKMSGE
-813 QTLTAAVKQ
+813 QTLT
-822 DKNELAR
+822 
-829 DEKDFVVSEMPILT
+829 
-843 LKDGV
+843 
-848 ITSVTVPGKDGAD
+848 VTVTKENGDELGKAEAKYTVNKKDVFHTLTVIGGTVKVDGTAVAPDAD
-861 PEDITEIVKKNANED
+861 NSYPVKENAVVEV
-876 GSFNVP
+876 SFDRSILSDAQTFDQWTISDKSLLGDP
-882 EGATV
+882 D
-887 SVAFDKD
+887 VAYDEETFT
-894 AFADSGLKFGHWD
+894 FTMPHADVK
-907 ITGLDDPNA
+907 I
-916 YQDKESF
+916 ES
-923 AFEMPAKGVTLKAMT
+923 MT
-938 QDASIEDDEPN
+938 RDASIDEGPN
-949 VLGTAAIIGTAA
+949 LLEKGAAAGTVIVGGVVLLYQGHMLGTELYLRYLLPHGAIVPQNRAEL
-961 VGGAVL
+961 AVL
-967 GYQAY
+967 
-972 SLGAEFAGKLMALPY
+972 
-987 FPSNRSALAMM
+987 
-998 LWEDAG
+998 LWQDAG
-1004 KPMPESELLYP
+1004 NPEPVSTALYS
-1015 DVGQEERD
+1015 DISNEDSAIQ
-1023 MDLQHAARWAMENEL
+1023 QAARWAVENDLMELLDADEH
-1038 IPDLN
+1038 PDHF
-1043 DEGTAPEEMKFYPDN
+1043 DPFAPVTFTD
-1058 TVSKIDVLNAWQK
+1058 SIHAWKK
-1071 AQELKQNA
+1071 AQERKQTPTT

>member
-1 MKKRLIS
+1 MKKRLLSMI
-8 LLLAFSM
+8 LAVSM

-24 VTVFAV
+24 VTAFAE
-30 DSEWSCG
+30 DSECSCG

-45 AHFNSTSGTLTFSGE
+45 AHFNSASGTLTFSGK
-60 GAMENYQTMHFVAPW
+60 GAMKNYQTMHHVAPW
-75 KEISNQIKKIVIEN
+75 KGISNQIKKIVIEN

-99 YQCSDMQATLDLSN
+99 YQCSDMQARLDLSD
-113 AKALTSIGNNAFYGC
+113 AKALTSIGDNAFYGC
-128 KELTGTLKFPDSVT
+128 KELTGSLEIPDSVT
-142 GIGAKAFRDCNNLS
+142 KIGAEAFRDCNNLS
-156 GNFELPESL
+156 GNFELPKGL
-165 QSVGIDAFCNCYNL
+165 QSVGNDAFYNCYNL

-195 AFNNCAKLDGY
+195 AFYNCAQLDGY
-206 LVLSSSLTKIPQY
+206 LVLSSRLTKIPQN
-219 AFNNCVN
+219 AFNHCVN

-238 VTVIEDGAF
+238 VTVIEAAAF
-247 TRCSSLTG
+247 ARCSSLTG
-255 DLEIPDTVTSIG
+255 ALEIPDTVTSIG
-267 NHAFNGCSSL
+267 SNAFDSCSGL
-277 NGYLTLPSQLT
+277 DGYLTLPSQLT

-315 IGWGAFKGCAQLK
+315 IGWGAFRGCAQLK
-328 GSLTLPEN
+328 GSLTLPKD
-336 IESIGRQAFYDCT
+336 IKSIGRQAFYDCT
-349 GLTGTLKIPE
+349 GLTGT
-359 NVKSIGGDAFRG
+359 F
-371 CAQLKGSLTLPK
+371 
-383 DIESIGE
+383 
-390 QAFYDCTGLTG
+390 
-401 TLKIPDTVTKI
+401 KIPDTVTQI
-412 EQGTFYH
+412 EQETFYH

-448 EGNFMIPETVQTVG
+448 KGNFMIPETVQTVR

-513 LDRAKLKIGSQ
+513 LDRANLKIGSQ

-688 YQFKLIP
+688 YQFKLVP

-719 EVNFTVRDYEDGTVA
+719 EVNFTVRDYEDGTVT
-734 IEGLEDAVIKEGES
+734 IDGLDNVTLNEEKS
-748 KDFTVK
+748 HDFTVR

-803 FRITPKETGK
+803 FRITPKMSGE
-813 QTLTAAVKQ
+813 QTLT
-822 DKNELAR
+822 
-829 DEKDFVVSEMPILT
+829 
-843 LKDGV
+843 
-848 ITSVTVPGKDGAD
+848 VTVTKENGDELGKAEAKYTVNKKDVFHTLTVIGGTVKVDGTAVAPDAD
-861 PEDITEIVKKNANED
+861 NSYPVKEDAVVEVSFDRSILSDAQTFDQWTISDKSLLGDPDVAYDEETFTFTMPHADVK
-876 GSFNVP
+876 
-882 EGATV
+882 
-887 SVAFDKD
+887 
-894 AFADSGLKFGHWD
+894 
-907 ITGLDDPNA
+907 I
-916 YQDKESF
+916 ES
-923 AFEMPAKGVTLKAMT
+923 MT
-938 QDASIEDDEPN
+938 RDASIDEGPN
-949 VLGTAAIIGTAA
+949 LLEKGAAAGTVIVGGVVLLYQGHMLGTELYLRYLLPHGAIIPQNRAEL
-961 VGGAVL
+961 AVL
-967 GYQAY
+967 
-972 SLGAEFAGKLMALPY
+972 
-987 FPSNRSALAMM
+987 
-998 LWEDAG
+998 LWQDAG
-1004 KPMPESELLYP
+1004 NPEPVSTALYS
-1015 DVGQEERD
+1015 DISNEDSAIQ
-1023 MDLQHAARWAMENEL
+1023 QAARWAVENDLMELLDADEH
-1038 IPDLN
+1038 PDHF
-1043 DEGTAPEEMKFYPDN
+1043 DPFAPVTFTD
-1058 TVSKIDVLNAWQK
+1058 SIHAWKK
-1071 AQELKQNA
+1071 AQERKQTPTT

>member
-1 MKKRLIS
+1 MKKRLVS

-24 VTVFAV
+24 VTAFAE
-30 DSEWSCG
+30 DPEWSCG
-37 ATDSDTVT
+37 ANASNIVT
-45 AHFNSTSGTLTFSGE
+45 AHFNSASGTLTFSGE

-99 YQCSDMQATLDLSN
+99 YQCSDMQATLDLSD

-128 KELTGTLKFPDSVT
+128 KKLTGSLEIPDSVT
-142 GIGAKAFRDCNNLS
+142 EIGAEAFLDCNNLS
-156 GNFELPESL
+156 GNFELPEGL
-165 QSVGIDAFCNCYNL
+165 QSVGNDAFYNCYNL

-195 AFNNCAKLDGY
+195 AFYNCANLDGY
-206 LVLSSSLTKIPQY
+206 LVLSSSLTKIPKI

-238 VTVIEDGAF
+238 VTVIEDAAF
-247 TRCSSLTG
+247 ARCSSLTG

-267 NHAFNGCSSL
+267 NNAFYGCSSL

-315 IGWGAFKGCAQLK
+315 IGWGAF
-328 GSLTLPEN
+328 
-336 IESIGRQAFYDCT
+336 
-349 GLTGTLKIPE
+349 
-359 NVKSIGGDAFRG
+359 RG

-383 DIESIGE
+383 DIESIGR

-401 TLKIPDTVTKI
+401 TFKIPDTVTEI
-412 EQGTFYH
+412 EQETFYH

-426 PSNVTSIGPRA
+426 PSNVTSIGLRA

-448 EGNFMIPETVQTVG
+448 EGNFMIPETVQTVR

-513 LDRAKLKIGSQ
+513 LDRANLKIGSQ

-529 CNVTFNPNGGVFA
+529 CDVTFNPNGGTFK
-542 DGTSAPKTIEGIYR
+542 DGTSAPVTIKEIWR

-611 QTDTLATVAI
+611 QTDTFATVAI

-688 YQFKLIP
+688 YQFKLVP

-719 EVNFTVRDYEDGTVA
+719 EVSFTVRDYEDGTVT
-734 IEGLEDAVIKEGES
+734 IDGLDNVTLNEEKS
-748 KDFTVK
+748 HDFTVR

-803 FRITPKETGK
+803 FRITPKMSGE
-813 QTLTAAVKQ
+813 QTLT
-822 DKNELAR
+822 
-829 DEKDFVVSEMPILT
+829 
-843 LKDGV
+843 
-848 ITSVTVPGKDGAD
+848 VTVTKENGDELGKAEAKYTVNKKDVFHTLTVIGGTVKVDGTAVAPDAD
-861 PEDITEIVKKNANED
+861 NSYPVKEDAVVEVSFDRSILSDAQTFDQWTISDKSLLGDPDVAYDEETFTFTMPHADVK
-876 GSFNVP
+876 
-882 EGATV
+882 
-887 SVAFDKD
+887 
-894 AFADSGLKFGHWD
+894 
-907 ITGLDDPNA
+907 I
-916 YQDKESF
+916 ES
-923 AFEMPAKGVTLKAMT
+923 MT
-938 QDASIEDDEPN
+938 RDASIDEGPN
-949 VLGTAAIIGTAA
+949 LLEKGAAAGTVIVGGVVLLYQGHMLGTELYLRYLLPHGAIVPQNRAEL
-961 VGGAVL
+961 AVL
-967 GYQAY
+967 
-972 SLGAEFAGKLMALPY
+972 
-987 FPSNRSALAMM
+987 
-998 LWEDAG
+998 LWQDAG
-1004 KPMPESELLYP
+1004 NPEPVSTALYS
-1015 DVGQEERD
+1015 DISNEDSAIQ
-1023 MDLQHAARWAMENEL
+1023 QAARWAVENDLMELLDADEH
-1038 IPDLN
+1038 PDHF
-1043 DEGTAPEEMKFYPDN
+1043 DPFAPVTFTD
-1058 TVSKIDVLNAWQK
+1058 SIHAWKK
-1071 AQELKQNA
+1071 AQERKQTPTT

>member
-1 MKKRLIS
+1 MKKRLVS

-24 VTVFAV
+24 VTAFAE
-30 DSEWSCG
+30 DPEWSCG
-37 ATDSDTVT
+37 ANASNIVT
-45 AHFNSTSGTLTFSGE
+45 AHFNSASGTLTFSGE

-99 YQCSDMQATLDLSN
+99 YQCSDMQATLDLSD

-128 KELTGTLKFPDSVT
+128 KKLTGSLEIPDSVT
-142 GIGAKAFRDCNNLS
+142 EIGAEAFLDCNNLS
-156 GNFELPESL
+156 GNFELPEGL
-165 QSVGIDAFCNCYNL
+165 QSVGNDAFYNCYNL

-195 AFNNCAKLDGY
+195 TFYNCANLDGY
-206 LVLSSSLTKIPQY
+206 LVLSSSLTKIPKI

-238 VTVIEDGAF
+238 VTVIEDAAF
-247 TRCSSLTG
+247 ARCSSLTG

-267 NHAFNGCSSL
+267 NNAFYGCSSL

-315 IGWGAFKGCAQLK
+315 IGWGAF
-328 GSLTLPEN
+328 
-336 IESIGRQAFYDCT
+336 
-349 GLTGTLKIPE
+349 
-359 NVKSIGGDAFRG
+359 RG

-383 DIESIGE
+383 DIESIGR

-401 TLKIPDTVTKI
+401 TFKIPDTVTEI
-412 EQGTFYH
+412 EQETFYH

-426 PSNVTSIGPRA
+426 PSNVTSIGLRA

-448 EGNFMIPETVQTVG
+448 EGNFMIPETVQTVR

-483 QQIDEQNRAIYYNGT
+483 RQIDEQNRAIYYNGT

-513 LDRAKLKIGSQ
+513 LDRANLKIGSQ

-529 CNVTFNPNGGVFA
+529 CDVTFNPNGGTFK
-542 DGTSAPKTIEGIYR
+542 DGTSAPVTIKEIWR

-611 QTDTLATVAI
+611 QTDTFATVAI

-688 YQFKLIP
+688 YQFKLVP

-719 EVNFTVRDYEDGTVA
+719 EVSFTVRDYEDGTVT
-734 IEGLEDAVIKEGES
+734 IDGLDNVTLNEEKS
-748 KDFTVK
+748 HDFTVR

-803 FRITPKETGK
+803 FRITPKMSGE
-813 QTLTAAVKQ
+813 QTLT
-822 DKNELAR
+822 
-829 DEKDFVVSEMPILT
+829 
-843 LKDGV
+843 
-848 ITSVTVPGKDGAD
+848 VTVTKENGDELGKAEAKYTVNKKDVFHTLTVIGGTVKVDGTAVAPDAD
-861 PEDITEIVKKNANED
+861 NSYPVKEDAVVEVSFDRSILSDAQTFDQWTISDKSLLGDPDVAYDEETFTFTMPHADVK
-876 GSFNVP
+876 
-882 EGATV
+882 
-887 SVAFDKD
+887 
-894 AFADSGLKFGHWD
+894 
-907 ITGLDDPNA
+907 I
-916 YQDKESF
+916 ES
-923 AFEMPAKGVTLKAMT
+923 MT
-938 QDASIEDDEPN
+938 RDASIDEGPN
-949 VLGTAAIIGTAA
+949 LLEKGAAAGTVIVGGVVLLYQGHMLGTELYLRYLLPHGAIVPQNRAEL
-961 VGGAVL
+961 AVL
-967 GYQAY
+967 
-972 SLGAEFAGKLMALPY
+972 
-987 FPSNRSALAMM
+987 
-998 LWEDAG
+998 LWQDAG
-1004 KPMPESELLYP
+1004 NPEPVSTALYS
-1015 DVGQEERD
+1015 DISNEDSAIQ
-1023 MDLQHAARWAMENEL
+1023 QAARWAVENDLMELLDADEH
-1038 IPDLN
+1038 PDHF
-1043 DEGTAPEEMKFYPDN
+1043 DPFAPVTFTD
-1058 TVSKIDVLNAWQK
+1058 SIHAWKK
-1071 AQELKQNA
+1071 AQERKQTPTT

>member
-1 MKKRLIS
+1 MKKRLVS

-24 VTVFAV
+24 VTAFAE
-30 DSEWSCG
+30 DPEWSCG
-37 ATDSDTVT
+37 ANASNIVT
-45 AHFNSTSGTLTFSGE
+45 AHFNSASGTLTFSGE

-99 YQCSDMQATLDLSN
+99 YQCSDMQATLDLSD
-113 AKALTSIGNNAFYGC
+113 AKALTFIGNNAFYGC
-128 KELTGTLKFPDSVT
+128 KKLTGSLEIPDSVT
-142 GIGAKAFRDCNNLS
+142 EIGAEAFLDCNNLS
-156 GNFELPESL
+156 GNFELPEGL
-165 QSVGIDAFCNCYNL
+165 QSVGNDAFYNCYNL

-195 AFNNCAKLDGY
+195 AFYNCANLDGY
-206 LVLSSSLTKIPQY
+206 LVLSSSLTKIPKI

-238 VTVIEDGAF
+238 VTVIEDAAF
-247 TRCSSLTG
+247 ARCSSLTG

-267 NHAFNGCSSL
+267 NNAFYGCSSL

-315 IGWGAFKGCAQLK
+315 IGWGAF
-328 GSLTLPEN
+328 
-336 IESIGRQAFYDCT
+336 
-349 GLTGTLKIPE
+349 
-359 NVKSIGGDAFRG
+359 RG

-383 DIESIGE
+383 DIESIGR

-401 TLKIPDTVTKI
+401 TFKIPDTVTEI
-412 EQGTFYH
+412 EQETFYH

-426 PSNVTSIGPRA
+426 PSNVTSIGLRA

-448 EGNFMIPETVQTVG
+448 EGNFMIPETVQTVR

-483 QQIDEQNRAIYYNGT
+483 RQIDEQNRAIYYNGT

-513 LDRAKLKIGSQ
+513 LDRANLKIGSQ

-529 CNVTFNPNGGVFA
+529 CDVTFNPNGGTFK
-542 DGTSAPKTIEGIYR
+542 DGTSAPVTIKEIWR

-611 QTDTLATVAI
+611 QTDTFATVAI

-688 YQFKLIP
+688 YQFKLVP

-719 EVNFTVRDYEDGTVA
+719 EVSFTVRDYEDGTVT
-734 IEGLEDAVIKEGES
+734 IDGLDNVTLNEEKS
-748 KDFTVK
+748 HDFTVR

-803 FRITPKETGK
+803 FRITPKMSGE
-813 QTLTAAVKQ
+813 QTLT
-822 DKNELAR
+822 
-829 DEKDFVVSEMPILT
+829 
-843 LKDGV
+843 
-848 ITSVTVPGKDGAD
+848 VTVTKENGDELGKAEAKYTVNKKDVFHTLTVIGGTVKVDGTAVAPDAD
-861 PEDITEIVKKNANED
+861 NSYPVKEDAVVEVSFDRSILSDAQTFDQWTISDKSLLGDPDVAYDEETFTFTMPHADVK
-876 GSFNVP
+876 
-882 EGATV
+882 
-887 SVAFDKD
+887 
-894 AFADSGLKFGHWD
+894 
-907 ITGLDDPNA
+907 I
-916 YQDKESF
+916 ES
-923 AFEMPAKGVTLKAMT
+923 MT
-938 QDASIEDDEPN
+938 RDASIDEGPN
-949 VLGTAAIIGTAA
+949 LLEKGAAAGTVIVGGVVLLYQGHMLGTELYLRYLLPHGAIVPQNRAEL
-961 VGGAVL
+961 AVL
-967 GYQAY
+967 
-972 SLGAEFAGKLMALPY
+972 
-987 FPSNRSALAMM
+987 
-998 LWEDAG
+998 LWQDAG
-1004 KPMPESELLYP
+1004 NPEPVSTALYS
-1015 DVGQEERD
+1015 DISNEDSAIQ
-1023 MDLQHAARWAMENEL
+1023 QAARWAVENDLMELLDADEH
-1038 IPDLN
+1038 PDHF
-1043 DEGTAPEEMKFYPDN
+1043 DPFAPVTFTD
-1058 TVSKIDVLNAWQK
+1058 SIHAWKK
-1071 AQELKQNA
+1071 AQERKQTPTT

>member
-1 MKKRLIS
+1 MKKRLLSMI
-8 LLLAFSM
+8 LAVSM

-24 VTVFAV
+24 VTAFAE
-30 DSEWSCG
+30 DPEWSCG
-37 ATDSDTVT
+37 ANASNIVT
-45 AHFNSTSGTLTFSGE
+45 AHFNSASGTLTFSGE

-75 KEISNQIKKIVIEN
+75 KKISNQIKKIVIEN

-99 YQCSDMQATLDLSN
+99 YQCSDMQATLDLSD

-128 KELTGTLKFPDSVT
+128 KKLTGSLEIPDSVT
-142 GIGAKAFRDCNNLS
+142 KIGAEAFRDCNNLS
-156 GNFELPESL
+156 GNFELPKGL
-165 QSVGIDAFCNCYNL
+165 QSVGNDAFCNCYNL

-195 AFNNCAKLDGY
+195 AFYNCAKLDGY
-206 LVLSSSLTKIPQY
+206 LVLSSSLTKIPQN

-247 TRCSSLTG
+247 ARCSSLTG
-255 DLEIPDTVTSIG
+255 DLKIPDTVTSIG
-267 NHAFNGCSSL
+267 NNAFNGCSSL

-307 KIPENVKS
+307 KIPENVNS
-315 IGWGAFKGCAQLK
+315 IGWGAFRGCAQLK
-328 GSLTLPEN
+328 GSLTLPED

-349 GLTGTLKIPE
+349 GLTGT
-359 NVKSIGGDAFRG
+359 F
-371 CAQLKGSLTLPK
+371 
-383 DIESIGE
+383 
-390 QAFYDCTGLTG
+390 
-401 TLKIPDTVTKI
+401 KIPDTVTKI
-412 EQGTFYH
+412 EQETFYH

-426 PSNVTSIGPRA
+426 PSNVTSIGLRA

-688 YQFKLIP
+688 YQFKLVP

-719 EVNFTVRDYEDGTVA
+719 KVSFTVRDYEDGTVT
-734 IEGLEDAVIKEGES
+734 IEGLDNVTLNEEKS
-748 KDFTVK
+748 HDFTVR

-793 DLDDGAKDYE
+793 DLDGGAKDYE
-803 FRITPKETGK
+803 FRITPKMSGE
-813 QTLTAAVKQ
+813 QTLT
-822 DKNELAR
+822 
-829 DEKDFVVSEMPILT
+829 
-843 LKDGV
+843 
-848 ITSVTVPGKDGAD
+848 VTVTKENGDELGKAEAKYTVNKKDVFHTLTVIGGTVKVDGTAVAPDAD
-861 PEDITEIVKKNANED
+861 NSYPVKEDAVVEVSFDRSILSDAQTFDQWTISDKSLLGDPDVAYDEETFTFTMPHADVK
-876 GSFNVP
+876 
-882 EGATV
+882 
-887 SVAFDKD
+887 
-894 AFADSGLKFGHWD
+894 
-907 ITGLDDPNA
+907 I
-916 YQDKESF
+916 ES
-923 AFEMPAKGVTLKAMT
+923 MT
-938 QDASIEDDEPN
+938 RDASIDEGPN
-949 VLGTAAIIGTAA
+949 LLEKGAAAGTVIVGGVVLLYQGHMLGTELYLRYLLPHGAIVPQNRAEL
-961 VGGAVL
+961 AVL
-967 GYQAY
+967 
-972 SLGAEFAGKLMALPY
+972 
-987 FPSNRSALAMM
+987 
-998 LWEDAG
+998 LWQDAG
-1004 KPMPESELLYP
+1004 NPEPVSTALYSDISNEDSAIQQAALWAVENDLMELLDADEHP
-1015 DVGQEERD
+1015 DHFDPFAPVTFTD
-1023 MDLQHAARWAMENEL
+1023 SIHAW
-1038 IPDLN
+1038 
-1043 DEGTAPEEMKFYPDN
+1043 K
-1058 TVSKIDVLNAWQK
+1058 K
-1071 AQELKQNA
+1071 AQERKQTPTT